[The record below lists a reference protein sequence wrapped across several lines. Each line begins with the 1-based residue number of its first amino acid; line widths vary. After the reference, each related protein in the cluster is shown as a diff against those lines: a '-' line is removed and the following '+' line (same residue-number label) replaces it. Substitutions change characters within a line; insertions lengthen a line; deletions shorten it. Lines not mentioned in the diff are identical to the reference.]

1 MSTIADLLIKIGAD
15 SSGLNSEL
23 KNAKGQIDKTFEPSP
38 IKGFTDALNGT
49 SASVEGF
56 ASKVAKAA
64 ALAGAGF
71 GFAQLISGAVEAGS
85 RIHDLTEAMGVSA
98 AEASMFSRTVAI
110 AGGDIQTASTAL
122 MKLDKTLTGG
132 GTAAEK
138 AQIML
143 QAVGVSLQDS
153 NGKLLPVNQQ
163 LEALAEGYQKAA
175 KAGYQQE
182 FIMNTLGAKG
192 MALAGTLREYAEAKE
207 QAAKISGIGL
217 DPDEMDRLSKELT
230 TLKMQASSI
239 GLATGAAL
247 APIVEAYLPYIMTG
261 LSNTAKFLAANKEQI
276 VDITRDVVALLAV
289 YKTLQALQAASRAV
303 GGLFGSAGSTAAE
316 EALTRVQEKAI
327 EKRIKMVQAAALAEE
342 KAYYQSL
349 STMQATEAEKTA
361 IYAKFVKQREIQAAE
376 EAAAIR
382 NAMTAAYAQVNAAA
396 TESAAVQSAAGAK
409 VAGQAAVTS
418 AAIATTGTAATGA
431 AVKTVGAATTSVTA
445 IGTIKSAVWGL
456 IGGWMGVAAAIAYAT
471 YKLFQYKQAQFN
483 KEYYQDVVQY
493 NGQDYKKFGD
503 TWKLREV
510 NDSENIALGEGTYKY
525 SEVSDSDL
533 AAVLDNLNEEKKAQS
548 SASAAPTTP
557 TTPPTDPN
565 LEQFKKQLE
574 DALAAANAAG
584 SSGGSSTKEA
594 STKVV
599 DATPKQ
605 TEVQV
610 PIGQLVAQEAANS
623 VGMSFNTHNLDETL
637 HEGLGGISEG
647 CAQFASYAAKLAGVS
662 GLNSADA
669 DDLKDAGVARGAYHS
684 GDFTGAKEGDLLFWG
699 YSGGS
704 IQHVGINDGEGGHYA
719 YNSNSS
725 GGGPGVVHANDNEG
739 YYSNDGYVPLGYLSM
754 DKFTGGQTTSAMMD
768 DAQKKQ
774 QEAIDRLNKAKD
786 DAVRLFSE
794 MSSAIGKESG
804 TAYESGMASVADDVQ
819 KKAQEIARLQKE
831 GVPDVT
837 IKALTKELAEY
848 QTTMSDKVEKQRK
861 ENLDKLVA
869 DTAKANAELKGDYK
883 SLADAEYQS
892 TLDALNKERDER
904 LKAVAKD
911 KNDKEAMAAVE
922 EWYTAQTEAAAQKRA
937 DAYRESFDRQVEYA
951 IKAHDMIQLQGVLS
965 SQDGKDSR
973 EWDGRTEAMERY
985 YDMWKAANV
994 SVDEQMTAV
1003 AEKAQTGLQDFFT
1016 NLFTGENSFT
1026 DSILDLFDSIMTEIL
1041 NQITEKWSAQIVTSL
1056 FGGFLNGNNGAQGNG
1071 LSIIGDASMAGLFNF
1086 SSIFGGGGGNGSGGN
1101 SAGISVGDMGVGA
1114 LSTGLSALSTGLN
1127 TATTAVTAMGGATGT
1142 AGNLLGAYNVVQGVL
1157 NMTTK
1162 PAESATTVT
1171 TTAAMQA
1178 LSAAAMSASIALKT
1192 MSVGGS
1198 GFFFFASG
1206 GYISGP
1212 GTSTS
1217 DSIPAMLSNG
1227 EYVINADAVSR
1238 VGAPLLDAINQGR
1251 SIRHFAGGGLVSGS
1265 GGSGIILKAGGTV
1278 QLNVSALD
1286 ASSFVDFLRNGGGDT
1301 IKQLLLDND
1310 RDYTG
1315 STGVW

>member
-15 SSGLNSEL
+15 SSGLNTEL

-38 IKGFTDALNGT
+38 IKGFTEALNGT

-85 RIHDLTEAMGVSA
+85 RIHDLTEAMGISA

-192 MALAGTLREYAEAKE
+192 MALAGTLREYAKAKE

-217 DPDEMDRLSKELT
+217 DPEEMDRLSKELT

-261 LSNTAKFLAANKEQI
+261 LSSTAKFLAANKEQI
-276 VDITRDVVALLAV
+276 VEITRDVVALLAV

-327 EKRIKMVQAAALAEE
+327 EKRIRMVQAAALAEE

-349 STMQATEAEKTA
+349 ATMQTTEAEKTA
-361 IYAKFVKQREIQAAE
+361 LYAKFVKQRELQAAE

-431 AVKTVGAATTSVTA
+431 AVKTVGAAATSVTA
-445 IGTIKSAVWGL
+445 IGTIKSAIWGL

-471 YKLFQYKQAQFN
+471 YKLFEYKKAQFN
-483 KEYYQDVVQY
+483 KEYYEDVVQY
-493 NGQDYKKFGD
+493 NGQDYKKINGQ
-503 TWKLREV
+503 WKLREV
-510 NDSENIALGEGTYKY
+510 NDAEAIAMREGTYKY
-525 SEVSDSDL
+525 SDVSDEDL
-533 AAVLDNLNEEKKAQS
+533 AGVLDQMNEQ
-548 SASAAPTTP
+548 
-557 TTPPTDPN
+557 
-565 LEQFKKQLE
+565 KKQEAEQAKTGAEKPATDKSIDDFKASMEEAMAKLQAVTDKE
-574 DALAAANAAG
+574 SSGAKASVPKAAA
-584 SSGGSSTKEA
+584 E
-594 STKVV
+594 
-599 DATPKQ
+599 PKPV
-605 TEVQV
+605 EVQV
-610 PIGQLVAQEAANS
+610 PIGQLAAQQATS
-623 VGMSFNTHNLDETL
+623 VE
-637 HEGLGGISEG
+637 EGLQWINPDLTSDMERS
-647 CAQFASYAAKLAGVS
+647 CASFVSSMYAAAGVT
-662 GLNSADA
+662 GLYTARVDNLESAFA
-669 DDLKDAGVARGAYHS
+669 ARGAWYDVGSGYVPQVGDFVSS
-684 GDFTGAKEGDLLFWG
+684 GDHAGMYIG
-699 YSGGS
+699 
-704 IQHVGINDGEGGHYA
+704 NDQVR
-719 YNSNSS
+719 SRDSS
-725 GGGPGVVHANDNEG
+725 GGVRTWSLSGWDKEFGITG
-739 YYSNDGYVPLGYLSM
+739 YGSIA
-754 DKFTGGQTTSAMMD
+754 KFTGNQTATESMLPD
-768 DAQKKQ
+768 QRKQ
-774 QEAIDRLNKAKD
+774 QEAIKRLQEAKD
-786 DAVRLFSE
+786 RALQLFTS
-794 MSSAIGKESG
+794 MRDAIGKETG
-804 TAYESGMASVADDVQ
+804 TTYESGMASVAEDVR
-819 KKAQEIARLQKE
+819 KKAQEIAQIQKD
-831 GVPDVT
+831 GVPADA
-837 IKALTKELAEY
+837 IKMLTDELATY
-848 QTTMSDKVEKQRK
+848 QTTMMDKVEKQRK

-869 DTAKANAELKGDYK
+869 DTAKANAEVRGDYK

-892 TLDALNKERDER
+892 TLDALDKERDER
-904 LKAVAKD
+904 LKAVAKNKD
-911 KNDKEAMAAVE
+911 DKEAMAAVE
-922 EWYTAQTEAAAQKRA
+922 DWYTAQTEAAAQKRA

-951 IKAHDMIQLQGVLS
+951 IKAHDMIQLQGILS
-965 SQDGKDSR
+965 SQEGKDSR
-973 EWDGRTEAMERY
+973 DWDGRTEAMQRY
-985 YDMWKAANV
+985 YDLWKAANV

-1026 DSILDLFDSIMTEIL
+1026 DSILDLFDSIMLEIV
-1041 NQITEKWSAQIVTSL
+1041 NQITDKWAAQIVTSL
-1056 FGGFLNGNNGAQGNG
+1056 FGGFLGGNNGAQGGG
-1071 LSIIGDASMAGLFNF
+1071 LSIIGDAAMGGLLNIG
-1086 SSIFGGGGGNGSGGN
+1086 SIFGGGGNGQE
-1101 SAGISVGDMGVGA
+1101 GIGIGDITTGVTA
-1114 LSTGLSALSTGLN
+1114 LGTGLKTANSALSIFGGTTGSASTLL
-1127 TATTAVTAMGGATGT
+1127 TGFN
-1142 AGNLLGAYNVVQGVL
+1142 AVQGVL
-1157 NMTTK
+1157 NATTK
-1162 PAESATTVT
+1162 PAESATTIYAT
-1171 TTAAMQA
+1171 MAMNT
-1178 LSAAAMSASIALKT
+1178 LSASAMIASAALQSMSAA
-1192 MSVGGS
+1192 GGI
-1198 GFFFFASG
+1198 GIFGLATG
-1206 GYISGP
+1206 GYIHGP

-1251 SIRHFAGGGLVSGS
+1251 SIRHFASGGLVSSS

-1315 STGVW
+1315 NTGVW

>member
-71 GFAQLISGAVEAGS
+71 GFTQLISGAVEAGS
-85 RIHDLTEAMGVSA
+85 RIHDLTEAMGISA
-98 AEASMFSRTVAI
+98 AEASMLSRTVAI

-138 AQIML
+138 VQIML

-192 MALAGTLREYAEAKE
+192 LALAGTLREYAEAKE
-207 QAAKISGIGL
+207 QANKISGIGL
-217 DPDEMDRLSKELT
+217 DPEEMDRLSKELT

-247 APIVEAYLPYIMTG
+247 APIVEAYLPYLMTG
-261 LSNTAKFLAANKEQI
+261 LSNTAKFLAANKEEI
-276 VDITRDVVALLAV
+276 VDITRNVVAFIAV

-316 EALTRVQEKAI
+316 EALTRAQEKAI
-327 EKRIKMVQAAALAEE
+327 QKRIRMVQAAAQAEE

-349 STMQATEAEKTA
+349 ATMQTTEAEKTA
-361 IYAKFVKQREIQAAE
+361 LYAKFVKQRELQAAE

-382 NAMTAAYAQVNAAA
+382 NAMTAVYAQVNAAA

-483 KEYYQDVVQY
+483 HEYYDDTVKY
-493 NGQDYKKFGD
+493 NGNTYKKVDGE
-503 TWKLREV
+503 WKLRGI
-510 NDSENIALGEGTYKY
+510 NDEEDEALGGGAYKY
-525 SEVSDSDL
+525 TDVTDEQTLQVLNDVEATRKAPKTRVNVSSGGGDGSGDSTAADL
-533 AAVLDNLNEEKKAQS
+533 TAKLQEALNKVNAATATGS
-548 SASAAPTTP
+548 SG
-557 TTPPTDPN
+557 
-565 LEQFKKQLE
+565 
-574 DALAAANAAG
+574 AG
-584 SSGGSSTKEA
+584 SSAAAAKAPE
-594 STKVV
+594 
-599 DATPKQ
+599 PKPV
-605 TEVQV
+605 EVQV
-610 PIGQLVAQEAANS
+610 PIGQIAAQNAINAYNQAPGSQWLNPELTSDMNRSCASFVGTMYAATGALQSFYTASGDNIEAQLEAKGAWHNPGDGYIPEAGDYIS
-623 VGMSFNTHNLDETL
+623 GPDHVGMYVGN
-637 HEGLGGISEG
+637 GQVISR
-647 CAQFASYAAKLAGVS
+647 
-662 GLNSADA
+662 D
-669 DDLKDAGVARGAYHS
+669 
-684 GDFTGAKEGDLLFWG
+684 
-699 YSGGS
+699 
-704 IQHVGINDGEGGHYA
+704 
-719 YNSNSS
+719 SS
-725 GGGPGVVHANDNEG
+725 GGLQQRDLESWKNLFGFIGFGSIRE
-739 YYSNDGYVPLGYLSM
+739 
-754 DKFTGGQTTSAMMD
+754 FTGGQTATQSMLPD
-768 DAQKKQ
+768 QQKQ
-774 QEAIDRLNKAKD
+774 QEAIDRLNNAKTKAMELFTSMKD
-786 DAVRLFSE
+786 
-794 MSSAIGKESG
+794 AIGKETG
-804 TAYESGMASVADDVQ
+804 TAYESGMTSVAEDVR
-819 KKAQEIARLQKE
+819 KKAQEIAQIQKD
-831 GVPDVT
+831 GVPADA
-837 IKALTKELAEY
+837 IKMLTDELATY
-848 QTTMSDKVEKQRK
+848 QTTMMDKVEKQRK

-869 DTAKANAELKGDYK
+869 DTAKANAEVKGDYK

-892 TLDALNKERDER
+892 TLDALDKERDER
-904 LKAVAKD
+904 LKAVAKNKD
-911 KNDKEAMAAVE
+911 DKETMAAVE
-922 EWYTAQTEAAAQKRA
+922 EWYTSQTAAAAQKRA
-937 DAYRESFDRQVEYA
+937 DAYRESFDKQVEYA
-951 IKAHDMIQLQGVLS
+951 IKAHDMIQLQGVLN

-973 EWDGRTEAMERY
+973 DWDGRTEAMERY

-1026 DSILDLFDSIMTEIL
+1026 DSILDLFDSIMMEIL

-1056 FGGFLNGNNGAQGNG
+1056 FGGFLDNNNGAQGNG
-1071 LSIIGDASMAGLFNF
+1071 LSIIGDASMAELFNF
-1086 SSIFGGGGGNGSGGN
+1086 SSIFGGGGGGNGSGGN
-1101 SAGISVGDMGVGA
+1101 AAGISVGDMGVGA

-1127 TATTAVTAMGGATGT
+1127 SATTAVNAMGGATGT
-1142 AGNLLGAYNVVQGVL
+1142 AGNLVGAYNVVQGVL

-1162 PAESATTVT
+1162 PAESATTVA
-1171 TTAAMQA
+1171 TTAAMTA
-1178 LSAAAMSASIALKT
+1178 LSAAALSASLALQT
-1192 MSVGGS
+1192 MSMGGI
-1198 GFFFFASG
+1198 GIFGFASG

-1315 STGVW
+1315 NTGVW

>member
-15 SSGLNSEL
+15 SSGLNTEL

-38 IKGFTDALNGT
+38 IKGFTDAINGT

-71 GFAQLISGAVEAGS
+71 GFAQLISGAVEAGA
-85 RIHDLTEAMGVSA
+85 RIHDLTEAMGISA

-217 DPDEMDRLSKELT
+217 DPEEMDRLSKELT

-261 LSNTAKFLAANKEQI
+261 LSSTAKFLAANKEQI

-303 GGLFGSAGSTAAE
+303 GGLFGAAGSTAAE

-327 EKRIKMVQAAALAEE
+327 EKRIRMVQAAALAEE

-349 STMQATEAEKTA
+349 ATMQATEAEKTA
-361 IYAKFVKQREIQAAE
+361 LYAKFVKQREIQAAE

-396 TESAAVQSAAGAK
+396 TESAAVQGAAGAK

-431 AVKTVGAATTSVTA
+431 AVKTVGAAATSVTA
-445 IGTIKSAVWGL
+445 IGTIKSAIWGL
-456 IGGWMGVAAAIAYAT
+456 IGGWMGVAAAIGYAT
-471 YKLFQYKQAQFN
+471 YKLFEYKKAQFN
-483 KEYYQDVVQY
+483 KEYYEDTVSY
-493 NGQDYKKFGD
+493 NGNTYKKIDGA
-503 TWKLREV
+503 WKLREV
-510 NDSENIALGEGTYKY
+510 NDEEAIAMREGTYKY
-525 SEVSDSDL
+525 SDVTDDQTLQVLNDVEATRKAPKTRVNVSSGE
-533 AAVLDNLNEEKKAQS
+533 NS
-548 SASAAPTTP
+548 SASA
-557 TTPPTDPN
+557 DE
-565 LEQFKKQLE
+565 LQKQLQE
-574 DALAAANAAG
+574 ALSKISAVSESG
-584 SSGGSSTKEA
+584 SKGSGGTTAKAAE
-594 STKVV
+594 
-599 DATPKQ
+599 PKPV
-605 TEVQV
+605 EVQV
-610 PIGQLVAQEAANS
+610 PIGQLAAQQATS
-623 VGMSFNTHNLDETL
+623 VE
-637 HEGLGGISEG
+637 EGLQWINPDLTSDMERS
-647 CAQFASYAAKLAGVS
+647 CASFVSTMYAAAGVTGLYTARVDDLESAFAS
-662 GLNSADA
+662 
-669 DDLKDAGVARGAYHS
+669 RGAWYDVGS
-684 GDFTGAKEGDLLFWG
+684 GYVPQVGDFVS
-699 YSGGS
+699 SGEHAGMY
-704 IQHVGINDGEGGHYA
+704 IGNDQVR
-719 YNSNSS
+719 SRDSS
-725 GGGPGVVHANDNEG
+725 GGVRTWSLSGWNNEFGITG
-739 YYSNDGYVPLGYLSM
+739 YGSIAQ
-754 DKFTGGQTTSAMMD
+754 FTGNQTATESMLPD
-768 DAQKKQ
+768 QRKQ
-774 QEAIDRLNKAKD
+774 QEALKRLQEAKD
-786 DAVRLFSE
+786 RALQLFVS
-794 MSSAIGKESG
+794 MRDAIGKETG
-804 TAYESGMASVADDVQ
+804 TTYESGMASVAEDVR
-819 KKAQEIARLQKE
+819 KKAQEIAQLQKD
-831 GVPDVT
+831 GVPAAA
-837 IKALTKELAEY
+837 IKSLTQELATY
-848 QTTMSDKVEKQRK
+848 QTTMMDKVEKQRK
-861 ENLDKLVA
+861 ENLDKLVT
-869 DTAKANAELKGDYK
+869 DTAKANAEVKGDYK

-904 LKAVAKD
+904 IKAVAKNKD
-911 KNDKEAMAAVE
+911 DKEAMAAVE

-951 IKAHDMIQLQGVLS
+951 IKAHDMIQLQGVLN
-965 SQDGKDSR
+965 SQEGKDSR

-985 YDMWKAANV
+985 YDIWKAANV

-1026 DSILDLFDSIMTEIL
+1026 DSILDLFDSIMLEIV
-1041 NQITEKWSAQIVTSL
+1041 NQITEKWAAQIVTSL
-1056 FGGFLNGNNGAQGNG
+1056 FGGFLGGNNGAQGGG
-1071 LSIIGDASMAGLFNF
+1071 LSIIGDAAMGGLLNIG
-1086 SSIFGGGGGNGSGGN
+1086 SIFGGGGNGAGGN
-1101 SAGISVGDMGVGA
+1101 SASIGVGDMGVGA
-1114 LSTGLSALSTGLN
+1114 VATGLN
-1127 TATTAVTAMGGATGT
+1127 SLSVGLNSATTAVTAMGGATGT
-1142 AGNLLGAYNVVQGVL
+1142 AGNLVGAYNVVQGVL

-1162 PAESATTVT
+1162 PAESATTVAA
-1171 TTAAMQA
+1171 TASITALGAAA
-1178 LSAAAMSASIALKT
+1178 LSASLALET
-1192 MSVGGS
+1192 MSVSGGI
-1198 GFFFFASG
+1198 GIFGFASG

-1251 SIRHFAGGGLVSGS
+1251 SIRHFASGGLVSGS
-1265 GGSGIILKAGGTV
+1265 GGGGIILKAGSPIN
-1278 QLNVSALD
+1278 LNVNALD
-1286 ASSFVDFLRNGGGDT
+1286 VSSFMDFLRNGGGNA

-1310 RDYTG
+1310 RDFTG

>member
-15 SSGLNSEL
+15 SSGLNNEL

-38 IKGFTDALNGT
+38 IKGFTEAINGT

-71 GFAQLISGAVEAGS
+71 GFTQLISGAVEAGS
-85 RIHDLTEAMGVSA
+85 RIHDLTEAMGISA

-138 AQIML
+138 AQIMF

-261 LSNTAKFLAANKEQI
+261 LSNTAKFLAASKEQI
-276 VDITRDVVALLAV
+276 VEITRDVVALIAV

-396 TESAAVQSAAGAK
+396 TESAAVQGAAGAK

-431 AVKTVGAATTSVTA
+431 AVKTVGAAATSVTA
-445 IGTIKSAVWGL
+445 IGTIKSAIWGL

-471 YKLFQYKQAQFN
+471 YKLFEYKKAQFN
-483 KEYYQDVVQY
+483 KEYYEDVVQY
-493 NGQDYKKFGD
+493 NGQDYKKIDGQ
-503 TWKLREV
+503 WKLREV
-510 NDSENIALGEGTYKY
+510 NDAEAIAMREGTYKY
-525 SEVSDSDL
+525 SDVSDEDL
-533 AAVLDNLNEEKKAQS
+533 AGVLDQMNEQ
-548 SASAAPTTP
+548 
-557 TTPPTDPN
+557 
-565 LEQFKKQLE
+565 KKQEAEQAKTGAEKPATDKSIDDFKASMEEAMAKLQAVTDKE
-574 DALAAANAAG
+574 
-584 SSGGSSTKEA
+584 SSGAKA
-594 STKVV
+594 SV
-599 DATPKQ
+599 PK
-605 TEVQV
+605 TAAEPKPVEVQV
-610 PIGQLVAQEAANS
+610 PIGQLAAQQATS
-623 VGMSFNTHNLDETL
+623 VE
-637 HEGLGGISEG
+637 EGLQWINPDLTSDMERS
-647 CAQFASYAAKLAGVS
+647 CASFVSTMYAAAGVTGLYTARVDNLESAFAS
-662 GLNSADA
+662 
-669 DDLKDAGVARGAYHS
+669 RGAWYS
-684 GDFTGAKEGDLLFWG
+684 AGSGYVPQVGDFVS
-699 YSGGS
+699 SGEHAGMY
-704 IQHVGINDGEGGHYA
+704 IGNDQVR
-719 YNSNSS
+719 SRDSS
-725 GGGPGVVHANDNEG
+725 GGVRTWSLSGWDKEFGITG
-739 YYSNDGYVPLGYLSM
+739 YGSIAQ
-754 DKFTGGQTTSAMMD
+754 FTGNQTATESMLPD
-768 DAQKKQ
+768 QRKQ
-774 QEAIDRLNKAKD
+774 QEALKRLQEAKD
-786 DAVRLFSE
+786 RALQIFTSMRD
-794 MSSAIGKESG
+794 AIGKETG
-804 TAYESGMASVADDVQ
+804 TTYESGMAGVAEDVR
-819 KKAQEIARLQKE
+819 KKAQEIAQIQKD
-831 GVPDVT
+831 GVPADA
-837 IKALTKELAEY
+837 IKMLTDELATY
-848 QTTMSDKVEKQRK
+848 QTTMMDKVEKQRK

-869 DTAKANAELKGDYK
+869 DTAKANAEVRGDYK

-892 TLDALNKERDER
+892 TLDALNKERDKR
-904 LKAVAKD
+904 LKNVAKNKD
-911 KNDKEAMAAVE
+911 DKEAMAAVE
-922 EWYTAQTEAAAQKRA
+922 DWYTAQTEAAAQKRA
-937 DAYRESFDRQVEYA
+937 DAYRESFDKQVEYA
-951 IKAHDMIQLQGVLS
+951 IKAHDMIQLQGVLN
-965 SQDGKDSR
+965 SQEGKDSR

-985 YDMWKAANV
+985 YNIWKAANV

-1026 DSILDLFDSIMTEIL
+1026 DSILDLFDSIMLEIV
-1041 NQITEKWSAQIVTSL
+1041 NQITEKWAAQIVTNL
-1056 FGGFLNGNNGAQGNG
+1056 FGGFLGGNNGSQGGG
-1071 LSIIGDASMAGLFNF
+1071 LSIIGDAAMGGLLNIG
-1086 SSIFGGGGGNGSGGN
+1086 SIFGGGGGNGSGGN

-1114 LSTGLSALSTGLN
+1114 VATGLSSLSVGLN
-1127 TATTAVTAMGGATGT
+1127 SATTAVTAMGGATGT
-1142 AGNLLGAYNVVQGVL
+1142 AGNLVGAYNVVQGVL

-1162 PAESATTVT
+1162 PAESATTVA
-1171 TTAAMQA
+1171 TTAAMTA
-1178 LSAAAMSASIALKT
+1178 LSAAALSASLALET
-1192 MSVGGS
+1192 MSVSGGI
-1198 GFFFFASG
+1198 GIFGFASG

-1251 SIRHFAGGGLVSGS
+1251 SIRHFASGGLVSGS
-1265 GGSGIILKAGGTV
+1265 GGGGIILKAGSPIN
-1278 QLNVSALD
+1278 LNVNALD
-1286 ASSFVDFLRNGGGDT
+1286 VSSFMDFLRNGGGNA

>member
-38 IKGFTDALNGT
+38 IKGFTDAINGT

-71 GFAQLISGAVEAGS
+71 GFTQLISGAVEAGS
-85 RIHDLTEAMGVSA
+85 RIHDLTETMGISA

-138 AQIML
+138 VQIML

-192 MALAGTLREYAEAKE
+192 LALAGTLREYAEAKE

-217 DPDEMDRLSKELT
+217 DPEEMDRLSKELT
-230 TLKMQASSI
+230 ALKMQASSI

-261 LSNTAKFLAANKEQI
+261 LSNTAKFLAANKDEI
-276 VDITRDVVALLAV
+276 VDITRNVVAFIAV

-327 EKRIKMVQAAALAEE
+327 QKRIRMVQAAALAEE

-361 IYAKFVKQREIQAAE
+361 LYAKFVKQRELQAAE

-396 TESAAVQSAAGAK
+396 TESAAVQSAAGAR

-418 AAIATTGTAATGA
+418 AAVATTGTAATGA
-431 AVKTVGAATTSVTA
+431 AVKTVGAAATSVSA

-456 IGGWMGVAAAIAYAT
+456 IGGWMGVAAAIGYAT
-471 YKLFQYKQAQFN
+471 YKLFEYKRAQFN

-548 SASAAPTTP
+548 SAPTTTP

-584 SSGGSSTKEA
+584 SSGNSTKAA

-599 DATPKQ
+599 DTTPKQ

-623 VGMSFNTHNLDETL
+623 VGMSFNTHDLDETL
-637 HEGLGGISEG
+637 HDGLGGISEG

-754 DKFTGGQTTSAMMD
+754 SEFTGGQTTSAMMD

-786 DAVRLFSE
+786 DAVKLFSE

-861 ENLDKLVA
+861 EDLDKLVA

-922 EWYTAQTEAAAQKRA
+922 EWYTAQTAAAAQKRA
-937 DAYRESFDRQVEYA
+937 DAYRESFDKQVEYA
-951 IKAHDMIQLQGVLS
+951 IKAHDMIQLQGVLN

-985 YDMWKAANV
+985 YDLWKAANV

-1026 DSILDLFDSIMTEIL
+1026 DSILDLFDSIMMEIL
-1041 NQITEKWSAQIVTSL
+1041 DQITQKWSAQIVTSL
-1056 FGGFLNGNNGAQGNG
+1056 FGGFLDKNNGSQGDG

-1114 LSTGLSALSTGLN
+1114 LATGFNALSTGLN
-1127 TATTAVTAMGGATGT
+1127 SATTAVTAMGGATGT
-1142 AGNLLGAYNVVQGVL
+1142 AGNLVGAYNVVQGVL

-1162 PAESATTVT
+1162 PAESATTVA
-1171 TTAAMQA
+1171 TTAAMTA
-1178 LSAAAMSASIALKT
+1178 LSAAALSASLALET
-1192 MSVGGS
+1192 MSVAGGI
-1198 GFFFFASG
+1198 GIFGFASG

-1227 EYVINADAVSR
+1227 EYVISADAVSR

-1251 SIRHFAGGGLVSGS
+1251 SIRHFASGGLVSGS

-1315 STGVW
+1315 NTGVW

>member
-15 SSGLNSEL
+15 SSGLNNEL

-38 IKGFTDALNGT
+38 IKGFTDAINGT

-56 ASKVAKAA
+56 AIKVAKAA

-71 GFAQLISGAVEAGS
+71 GFTQLISGAVEAGS
-85 RIHDLTEAMGVSA
+85 RIHDLTEAMGISA

-261 LSNTAKFLAANKEQI
+261 LSSTAKFLAANKEQI
-276 VDITRDVVALLAV
+276 VDITRDIVALLAV

-303 GGLFGSAGSTAAE
+303 GGLFGAAGSTAAE

-327 EKRIKMVQAAALAEE
+327 EKRIRMVQAAALAEE

-349 STMQATEAEKTA
+349 ATMQATEAEKTA
-361 IYAKFVKQREIQAAE
+361 LYAKFVKQREIQAAE

-396 TESAAVQSAAGAK
+396 TESAAVQGAAGAK

-431 AVKTVGAATTSVTA
+431 AVKTVGAAATSVTA
-445 IGTIKSAVWGL
+445 IGTIKSAIWGL

-471 YKLFQYKQAQFN
+471 YKLFECKKAQFN
-483 KEYYQDVVQY
+483 KEYYEDTVSY
-493 NGQDYKKFGD
+493 NGNTYKKIDGE
-503 TWKLREV
+503 WKLRGI
-510 NDSENIALGEGTYKY
+510 NDEEDIAMREGTYKY
-525 SEVSDSDL
+525 SDVTDDQTLQVLNDVEATRKAPKTRVNVSSGE
-533 AAVLDNLNEEKKAQS
+533 NS
-548 SASAAPTTP
+548 SASA
-557 TTPPTDPN
+557 DE
-565 LEQFKKQLE
+565 LQKQLQE
-574 DALAAANAAG
+574 ALSKISAVSESG
-584 SSGGSSTKEA
+584 SKGSGGTTAKAAE
-594 STKVV
+594 
-599 DATPKQ
+599 PKPV
-605 TEVQV
+605 EVQV
-610 PIGQLVAQEAANS
+610 PIGQLAAQQATS
-623 VGMSFNTHNLDETL
+623 VE
-637 HEGLGGISEG
+637 EGLQWINPDLTSDMERS
-647 CAQFASYAAKLAGVS
+647 CASFVSTMYAAAGVTGLYTARVDDLESAFAS
-662 GLNSADA
+662 
-669 DDLKDAGVARGAYHS
+669 RGAWYS
-684 GDFTGAKEGDLLFWG
+684 AGSGYVPQVGDFVS
-699 YSGGS
+699 SGEHAGMY
-704 IQHVGINDGEGGHYA
+704 IGNDQVR
-719 YNSNSS
+719 SRDSS
-725 GGGPGVVHANDNEG
+725 GGVRTWSLSGWDKEFGITG
-739 YYSNDGYVPLGYLSM
+739 YGSIAQ
-754 DKFTGGQTTSAMMD
+754 FTGNQTATESMLPD
-768 DAQKKQ
+768 QRKQ
-774 QEAIDRLNKAKD
+774 QEALKRLQEAKD
-786 DAVRLFSE
+786 RALQLFVS
-794 MSSAIGKESG
+794 MRDAIGKETG
-804 TAYESGMASVADDVQ
+804 TTYESGMASVAEDVR
-819 KKAQEIARLQKE
+819 KKAQEIAQLQKD
-831 GVPDVT
+831 GVPAAA
-837 IKALTKELAEY
+837 IKALTQELATY
-848 QTTMSDKVEKQRK
+848 QTTMMDKVEKQRK
-861 ENLDKLVA
+861 ENLDKLVT
-869 DTAKANAELKGDYK
+869 DTAKANAEVKGDYK

-904 LKAVAKD
+904 LKAVAKN

-922 EWYTAQTEAAAQKRA
+922 DWYTAQTAAAAQKRA
-937 DAYRESFDRQVEYA
+937 DAYRESFDKQVEYA
-951 IKAHDMIQLQGVLS
+951 IKAHDMIQLQGVLN

-985 YDMWKAANV
+985 YDIWKAANV

-1026 DSILDLFDSIMTEIL
+1026 DSILDLFDSIMLEIV
-1041 NQITEKWSAQIVTSL
+1041 NQITEKWAAQIVTSL
-1056 FGGFLNGNNGAQGNG
+1056 FGGFLGGNNGQGG
-1071 LSIIGDASMAGLFNF
+1071 DLSILGDAAMGGLLNIG
-1086 SSIFGGGGGNGSGGN
+1086 SIFGGGGSGSGGN
-1101 SAGISVGDMGVGA
+1101 SAGIGVGDMGVGA
-1114 LSTGLSALSTGLN
+1114 VATGLSALSTGLN

-1162 PAESATTVT
+1162 PAESATTVAA
-1171 TTAAMQA
+1171 TASITALGAAA
-1178 LSAAAMSASIALKT
+1178 LSASLALET
-1192 MSVGGS
+1192 MSVSGGI
-1198 GFFFFASG
+1198 GIFGFASG

-1251 SIRHFAGGGLVSGS
+1251 SIRHFASGGLVSGS
-1265 GGSGIILKAGGTV
+1265 GGGGIILKAGSPIN
-1278 QLNVSALD
+1278 LNVSALD
-1286 ASSFVDFLRNGGGDT
+1286 VSSFMDFLRNGGGNA

-1310 RDYTG
+1310 RDFTE

>member
-38 IKGFTDALNGT
+38 IKGFTDAINGT

-85 RIHDLTEAMGVSA
+85 RIHDLTEAMGISA

-207 QAAKISGIGL
+207 QAEKISGIGL
-217 DPDEMDRLSKELT
+217 DPEEMDRLSKELT

-261 LSNTAKFLAANKEQI
+261 LSNTAKFLAANKDEI
-276 VDITRDVVALLAV
+276 VDITRNVVAFIAV

-327 EKRIKMVQAAALAEE
+327 ERRIKMVQAAALAEE

-349 STMQATEAEKTA
+349 ATMQTTEAEKTA
-361 IYAKFVKQREIQAAE
+361 LYAKFVKQRELQAAE

-382 NAMTAAYAQVNAAA
+382 NAMTATYAQVNAAA

-483 KEYYQDVVQY
+483 HEYYDDTVKY
-493 NGQDYKKFGD
+493 NGNTYKKVDGE
-503 TWKLREV
+503 WKLRGI
-510 NDSENIALGEGTYKY
+510 NDEEDEALGGGAYKY
-525 SEVSDSDL
+525 TDVTDEQTL
-533 AAVLDNLNEEKKAQS
+533 QVLNDVEATRKA
-548 SASAAPTTP
+548 PKTRV
-557 TTPPTDPN
+557 N
-565 LEQFKKQLE
+565 V
-574 DALAAANAAG
+574 
-584 SSGGSSTKEA
+584 SSGGGDGSGDSTAADLTAKLQEALNKVNAATATGSNGAGSGSSAAAKAPE
-594 STKVV
+594 
-599 DATPKQ
+599 PKPV
-605 TEVQV
+605 EVQV
-610 PIGQLVAQEAANS
+610 PIGQIAAQNAINAYNEAPGSQWLNPELTSDMNKSCASFVGTMYAATGALQSFYTASGDNIEAQLEAKGAWHNPGDGYIPEAGDYIS
-623 VGMSFNTHNLDETL
+623 GPDHVGMYVGNGQVISRDSRG
-637 HEGLGGISEG
+637 GL
-647 CAQFASYAAKLAGVS
+647 QQRDLASWK
-662 GLNSADA
+662 
-669 DDLKDAGVARGAYHS
+669 DLFGFIG
-684 GDFTGAKEGDLLFWG
+684 F
-699 YSGGS
+699 GS
-704 IQHVGINDGEGGHYA
+704 IRE
-719 YNSNSS
+719 
-725 GGGPGVVHANDNEG
+725 
-739 YYSNDGYVPLGYLSM
+739 
-754 DKFTGGQTTSAMMD
+754 FTGGQTATQSMLP
-768 DAQKKQ
+768 DAQKQ
-774 QEAIDRLNKAKD
+774 QEAIDRLNNAKTKAMELFTSMKD
-786 DAVRLFSE
+786 
-794 MSSAIGKESG
+794 AIGKENG
-804 TAYESGMASVADDVQ
+804 TAYESGMTSVAEDVR
-819 KKAQEIARLQKE
+819 KKAQEIAQIQKG
-831 GVPDVT
+831 GVPADA
-837 IKALTKELAEY
+837 IKMLTDELATY
-848 QTTMSDKVEKQRK
+848 QTTMMDKVEKQRK

-869 DTAKANAELKGDYK
+869 DTAKANAEVKGDYK

-892 TLDALNKERDER
+892 TLDALDKERDER
-904 LKAVAKD
+904 LKSVAKN
-911 KNDKEAMAAVE
+911 KSDKEAMAAVE
-922 EWYTAQTEAAAQKRA
+922 EWYTAQTAAAAQKRA
-937 DAYRESFDRQVEYA
+937 DAYRESFDKQVEYA

-1016 NLFTGENSFT
+1016 NLFTGETSFT
-1026 DSILDLFDSIMTEIL
+1026 DSILDLFDSIMMEIL

-1056 FGGFLNGNNGAQGNG
+1056 FGGFLNGNNGAQGDS

-1086 SSIFGGGGGNGSGGN
+1086 SSIFGGGGNGSGGN

-1142 AGNLLGAYNVVQGVL
+1142 AGNLVGAYNVVQGVL

-1162 PAESATTVT
+1162 PAESASTVT
-1171 TTAAMQA
+1171 TTAAMNA
-1178 LSAAAMSASIALKT
+1178 LSAAALSASLALKT

-1251 SIRHFAGGGLVSGS
+1251 SIRHFASGGLVSGS
-1265 GGSGIILKAGGTV
+1265 GGSGIILKAGGTL

>member
-15 SSGLNSEL
+15 SSGLNTEL

-38 IKGFTDALNGT
+38 IKGFAEALNGT

-71 GFAQLISGAVEAGS
+71 GFAQLIRGAVEAGS
-85 RIHDLTEAMGVSA
+85 RIHDLTEAMGISA

-153 NGKLLPVNQQ
+153 TGKLLPVNQQ

-182 FIMNTLGAKG
+182 FIMNTLGAKSL
-192 MALAGTLREYAEAKE
+192 ALAGTLREYAEAKE
-207 QAAKISGIGL
+207 QANKISGIGL
-217 DPDEMDRLSKELT
+217 DPEEMDRLSKELT

-247 APIVEAYLPYIMTG
+247 APIVEAYLPYLMTG
-261 LSNTAKFLAANKEQI
+261 LSNTAKFLAANKEEI
-276 VDITRDVVALLAV
+276 VDITRNVVAFIAV

-349 STMQATEAEKTA
+349 ATMQTTEAEKTA
-361 IYAKFVKQREIQAAE
+361 LYAKFVKQRELQAAE

-445 IGTIKSAVWGL
+445 IGTIKSAIWGL

-483 KEYYQDVVQY
+483 HEYYDDTVKY
-493 NGQDYKKFGD
+493 NGNTYKKVDGE
-503 TWKLREV
+503 WKLRGI
-510 NDSENIALGEGTYKY
+510 NDEEDEALGGGAYKY
-525 SEVSDSDL
+525 TDVTDEQTLQVLNDVEATRKAPKTRVNVSSGGGSDSTAEDL
-533 AAVLDNLNEEKKAQS
+533 TAKLQEALNKVNAATATGS
-548 SASAAPTTP
+548 SG
-557 TTPPTDPN
+557 
-565 LEQFKKQLE
+565 
-574 DALAAANAAG
+574 AG
-584 SSGGSSTKEA
+584 SSAAAAKAPE
-594 STKVV
+594 
-599 DATPKQ
+599 PKPV
-605 TEVQV
+605 EVQV
-610 PIGQLVAQEAANS
+610 PIGQIAAQNAINAYNEAPGSQWLNPELTTDMNLSCAAFVGTMYAATGALKSFYTASGDNIEDQLEAKGAWHNPGDGYIPEAGDYIS
-623 VGMSFNTHNLDETL
+623 GPKHVGMYVGNGQVISRDSNG
-637 HEGLGGISEG
+637 GL
-647 CAQFASYAAKLAGVS
+647 QQRDLASW
-662 GLNSADA
+662 
-669 DDLKDAGVARGAYHS
+669 KDTFGFIG
-684 GDFTGAKEGDLLFWG
+684 F
-699 YSGGS
+699 GS
-704 IQHVGINDGEGGHYA
+704 IRE
-719 YNSNSS
+719 
-725 GGGPGVVHANDNEG
+725 
-739 YYSNDGYVPLGYLSM
+739 
-754 DKFTGGQTTSAMMD
+754 FTGGQTMSQSMLP
-768 DAQKKQ
+768 DAQKQ
-774 QEAIDRLNKAKD
+774 QEAIDRLNNAKAK
-786 DAVRLFSE
+786 AMELFTS
-794 MSSAIGKESG
+794 MKDAIGKETG
-804 TAYESGMASVADDVQ
+804 TAYESGMTSVAEDVR
-819 KKAQEIARLQKE
+819 KKAQEIAQIQKD
-831 GVPDVT
+831 GVPADA
-837 IKALTKELAEY
+837 IKMLTDELATY
-848 QTTMSDKVEKQRK
+848 QTTMMDKVEKQRK

-869 DTAKANAELKGDYK
+869 DTAKANAEVKGDYK

-904 LKAVAKD
+904 LKSVAKNKD
-911 KNDKEAMAAVE
+911 DKEAMAAVE
-922 EWYTAQTEAAAQKRA
+922 EWYTAQTAAAAQKRA
-937 DAYRESFDRQVEYA
+937 DAYRESFDKQVEYA

-985 YDMWKAANV
+985 YDLWKAANV

-1003 AEKAQTGLQDFFT
+1003 AEKAQTGLQDFFS

-1026 DSILDLFDSIMTEIL
+1026 DSILDLFDSIMLEIV
-1041 NQITEKWSAQIVTSL
+1041 NQITEKWAAQIVTSL
-1056 FGGFLNGNNGAQGNG
+1056 FGGFLGGNNGTQGGG
-1071 LSIIGDASMAGLFNF
+1071 LSIIGDAAMGGLLNIG
-1086 SSIFGGGGGNGSGGN
+1086 SIFGGGGNGSGGN
-1101 SAGISVGDMGVGA
+1101 SAGIGVGDMGVGA
-1114 LSTGLSALSTGLN
+1114 VATGLN
-1127 TATTAVTAMGGATGT
+1127 SLSVGLNSATTAVTAMGGATGT
-1142 AGNLLGAYNVVQGVL
+1142 AGNLVGAYNVVQGVL

-1162 PAESATTVT
+1162 PAESATTVAA
-1171 TTAAMQA
+1171 TASITA
-1178 LSAAAMSASIALKT
+1178 LSAAALSASLALET
-1192 MSVGGS
+1192 MSVSGGI
-1198 GFFFFASG
+1198 GIFGFASG

-1251 SIRHFAGGGLVSGS
+1251 SIRHFASGGLVSGS
-1265 GGSGIILKAGGTV
+1265 GGGGIILKAGSPIN
-1278 QLNVSALD
+1278 LNVSALD
-1286 ASSFVDFLRNGGGDT
+1286 ASSFMDFLRNGGGNA

>member
-15 SSGLNSEL
+15 SSGLNTEL

-38 IKGFTDALNGT
+38 IKGFTEALNGT

-85 RIHDLTEAMGVSA
+85 RIHDLTEAMGISA

-217 DPDEMDRLSKELT
+217 DPEEMDKLSKELT

-261 LSNTAKFLAANKEQI
+261 LSSTAKFLAANKEQI
-276 VDITRDVVALLAV
+276 VDITRDVVALIAV

-303 GGLFGSAGSTAAE
+303 GGLFGSAGSAAAE

-327 EKRIKMVQAAALAEE
+327 QKRIRMVQAAALAEE

-361 IYAKFVKQREIQAAE
+361 IYAKFVKQRELQAAE

-431 AVKTVGAATTSVTA
+431 AVKTVGAATTVLTA
-445 IGTIKSAVWGL
+445 IGTIKSAIWGL
-456 IGGWMGVAAAIAYAT
+456 IGGWMGVAAAIAYAI
-471 YKLFQYKQAQFN
+471 YKLFEYKRAQFN
-483 KEYYQDVVQY
+483 QEYYDDTVKY
-493 NGQDYKKFGD
+493 NGNTYKKVDGE
-503 TWKLREV
+503 WKLRGI
-510 NDSENIALGEGTYKY
+510 NDEEDLGGGAYKY
-525 SEVSDSDL
+525 TDVSDEDL
-533 AAVLDNLNEEKKAQS
+533 AGVLDQMNEQ
-548 SASAAPTTP
+548 
-557 TTPPTDPN
+557 
-565 LEQFKKQLE
+565 KKQEAEQAKTGAEKPATDKSIDDFKASMEEAMAKLQAVTDKE
-574 DALAAANAAG
+574 
-584 SSGGSSTKEA
+584 SSGAKA
-594 STKVV
+594 SV
-599 DATPKQ
+599 PK
-605 TEVQV
+605 TAAEPKPVEVQV
-610 PIGQLVAQEAANS
+610 PIGQLAAQQATS
-623 VGMSFNTHNLDETL
+623 VE
-637 HEGLGGISEG
+637 EGLQWINPDLTSDMERS
-647 CAQFASYAAKLAGVS
+647 CASFVSTMYAAAGVTGLYTARVDNLESAFAS
-662 GLNSADA
+662 
-669 DDLKDAGVARGAYHS
+669 RGAWYS
-684 GDFTGAKEGDLLFWG
+684 AGSGYVPQVGDFVS
-699 YSGGS
+699 SGEHAGMY
-704 IQHVGINDGEGGHYA
+704 IGNDQVR
-719 YNSNSS
+719 SRDSS
-725 GGGPGVVHANDNEG
+725 GGVRTWSLSGWNNEFGITG
-739 YYSNDGYVPLGYLSM
+739 YGSIAQ
-754 DKFTGGQTTSAMMD
+754 FTGNQTATESMLPD
-768 DAQKKQ
+768 QRKQ
-774 QEAIDRLNKAKD
+774 QEALKRLQEAKD
-786 DAVRLFSE
+786 RALQLFVS
-794 MSSAIGKESG
+794 MRDAIGKETG
-804 TAYESGMASVADDVQ
+804 TTYESGMASVAEDVR
-819 KKAQEIARLQKE
+819 KKAQEIAQLQKD
-831 GVPDVT
+831 GVPAAA
-837 IKALTKELAEY
+837 IKALTQELATY
-848 QTTMSDKVEKQRK
+848 QTTMMDKAEKQRK
-861 ENLDKLVA
+861 ENLDKLVT
-869 DTAKANAELKGDYK
+869 DTAKANAEVKGDYK

-904 LKAVAKD
+904 LKAVAKN

-922 EWYTAQTEAAAQKRA
+922 EWYTAQTAAAAQKRA
-937 DAYRESFDRQVEYA
+937 DAYRESFDKQVEYA

-965 SQDGKDSR
+965 SQEGKDSR

-1026 DSILDLFDSIMTEIL
+1026 DSILDLFDSIMLEIV
-1041 NQITEKWSAQIVTSL
+1041 NQITEKWAAQIVTSL
-1056 FGGFLNGNNGAQGNG
+1056 FGGFLGGNNGAQGGG
-1071 LSIIGDASMAGLFNF
+1071 LSIIGDAAMGGLLNIG
-1086 SSIFGGGGGNGSGGN
+1086 SIFGSGGNGSGGN

-1127 TATTAVTAMGGATGT
+1127 SATTAVTAMGGATGT
-1142 AGNLLGAYNVVQGVL
+1142 AGNLVGAYNVVQGVL

-1162 PAESATTVT
+1162 PAESATTVA
-1171 TTAAMQA
+1171 TTASITA
-1178 LSAAAMSASIALKT
+1178 LSAAALSASLALET
-1192 MSVGGS
+1192 MSVSGGI
-1198 GFFFFASG
+1198 GIFGFASG

-1227 EYVINADAVSR
+1227 EYIINADAVSR

-1251 SIRHFAGGGLVSGS
+1251 SIRHFASGGLVSGS
-1265 GGSGIILKAGGTV
+1265 GGGGIILKAGSPIN
-1278 QLNVSALD
+1278 LNINALD
-1286 ASSFVDFLRNGGGDT
+1286 VSSFMDFLRNGGGNA

>member
-71 GFAQLISGAVEAGS
+71 GFTQLISGAVEAGS
-85 RIHDLTEAMGVSA
+85 RIHDLTEAMGISA
-98 AEASMFSRTVAI
+98 AEASMLSRTVAI

-138 AQIML
+138 VQIML

-192 MALAGTLREYAEAKE
+192 LALAGTLREYAEAKE
-207 QAAKISGIGL
+207 QANKISGIGL
-217 DPDEMDRLSKELT
+217 DPEEMDRLSKELT
-230 TLKMQASSI
+230 ILKMQASSI

-247 APIVEAYLPYIMTG
+247 APIVEAYLPYLMTG
-261 LSNTAKFLAANKEQI
+261 LSNTAKFLAANKEEI
-276 VDITRDVVALLAV
+276 VDITRNVVAFIAV

-327 EKRIKMVQAAALAEE
+327 QKRIRMVQAAAQAEE

-349 STMQATEAEKTA
+349 ATMQTTEAEKTA
-361 IYAKFVKQREIQAAE
+361 LYAKFVKQRELQAAE

-382 NAMTAAYAQVNAAA
+382 NAMTAVYAQVNAAA

-483 KEYYQDVVQY
+483 HEYYDDTVKY
-493 NGQDYKKFGD
+493 NGNTYKKVDGE
-503 TWKLREV
+503 WKLRGI
-510 NDSENIALGEGTYKY
+510 NDEEDEALGGGAYKY
-525 SEVSDSDL
+525 TDVTDEQTLQVLNDVEATRKAPKTRVNVSSGGGDGSGDSTAADL
-533 AAVLDNLNEEKKAQS
+533 TAKLQEALNKVNAATATGS
-548 SASAAPTTP
+548 SG
-557 TTPPTDPN
+557 
-565 LEQFKKQLE
+565 
-574 DALAAANAAG
+574 AG
-584 SSGGSSTKEA
+584 SSAAAAKAPE
-594 STKVV
+594 
-599 DATPKQ
+599 PKPV
-605 TEVQV
+605 EVQV
-610 PIGQLVAQEAANS
+610 PIGQIAAQNAINAYNQAPGSQWLNPELTSDMNRSCASFVGTMYAATGALQSFYTASGDNIEAQLEAKGAWHNPGDGYIPEAGDYIS
-623 VGMSFNTHNLDETL
+623 GPDHVGMYVGN
-637 HEGLGGISEG
+637 GQVISR
-647 CAQFASYAAKLAGVS
+647 
-662 GLNSADA
+662 D
-669 DDLKDAGVARGAYHS
+669 
-684 GDFTGAKEGDLLFWG
+684 
-699 YSGGS
+699 
-704 IQHVGINDGEGGHYA
+704 
-719 YNSNSS
+719 SS
-725 GGGPGVVHANDNEG
+725 GGLQQRDLEFWKNLFGFIGFGSIRE
-739 YYSNDGYVPLGYLSM
+739 
-754 DKFTGGQTTSAMMD
+754 FTGGQTATQSMLPD
-768 DAQKKQ
+768 QQKQ
-774 QEAIDRLNKAKD
+774 QEAIDRLNNAKTKAMELFTSMKD
-786 DAVRLFSE
+786 
-794 MSSAIGKESG
+794 AIGKETG
-804 TAYESGMASVADDVQ
+804 TAYESGMTSVAEDVR
-819 KKAQEIARLQKE
+819 KKAQEIAQIQKD
-831 GVPDVT
+831 GVPADA
-837 IKALTKELAEY
+837 IKMLTDELATY
-848 QTTMSDKVEKQRK
+848 QTTMMDKVEKQRK

-869 DTAKANAELKGDYK
+869 DTAKANAEVKGDYK

-892 TLDALNKERDER
+892 TLDALDKERDER
-904 LKAVAKD
+904 LKAVAKNKD
-911 KNDKEAMAAVE
+911 DKEAMAAVE
-922 EWYTAQTEAAAQKRA
+922 EWYTSQTAAAAQKRA
-937 DAYRESFDRQVEYA
+937 DAYRESFDKQVEYA

-973 EWDGRTEAMERY
+973 DWDGRTEAMERY

-1026 DSILDLFDSIMTEIL
+1026 DSILDLFDSIMMEIL
-1041 NQITEKWSAQIVTSL
+1041 DQITEKWSAQIVTSL
-1056 FGGFLNGNNGAQGNG
+1056 FGGFLNGNNGAQGDG

-1086 SSIFGGGGGNGSGGN
+1086 SSIFGGGGGGNGSGGN
-1101 SAGISVGDMGVGA
+1101 AAGISVGDMGVGA

-1127 TATTAVTAMGGATGT
+1127 TATTAVNAMGGATGT
-1142 AGNLLGAYNVVQGVL
+1142 AGNLVGAYNVVQGVL

-1171 TTAAMQA
+1171 TTAALTA
-1178 LSAAAMSASIALKT
+1178 LSTAAMNAAMALQT
-1192 MSVGGS
+1192 MSMGGI
-1198 GFFFFASG
+1198 GIFGFASG

-1251 SIRHFAGGGLVSGS
+1251 SIRHFASGGLVSGS

-1315 STGVW
+1315 NTGVW

>member
-15 SSGLNSEL
+15 SSGLNTEL

-38 IKGFTDALNGT
+38 IKGFTEAINGT

-71 GFAQLISGAVEAGS
+71 GFAQLISGAVEAGA

-396 TESAAVQSAAGAK
+396 TESAAVQGAAGAK

-431 AVKTVGAATTSVTA
+431 AVKTVGAAATSVTA
-445 IGTIKSAVWGL
+445 IGTIKSAIWGL
-456 IGGWMGVAAAIAYAT
+456 IGGWMGVAAAIGYAT
-471 YKLFQYKQAQFN
+471 YKLFEYKKAQFN
-483 KEYYQDVVQY
+483 KEYYEDVVQY
-493 NGQDYKKFGD
+493 NGQDYKKIDGQ
-503 TWKLREV
+503 WKLREV
-510 NDSENIALGEGTYKY
+510 NDAEAIAMREGTYKY
-525 SEVSDSDL
+525 SDVSDEDL
-533 AAVLDNLNEEKKAQS
+533 AGVLDQMNDQ
-548 SASAAPTTP
+548 
-557 TTPPTDPN
+557 
-565 LEQFKKQLE
+565 KKQEAEQAKTGAEKPATDKSIDDFKASMEEAMAKLQAVTDKE
-574 DALAAANAAG
+574 SSGAKASVPKAAA
-584 SSGGSSTKEA
+584 E
-594 STKVV
+594 
-599 DATPKQ
+599 PKPV
-605 TEVQV
+605 EVQV
-610 PIGQLVAQEAANS
+610 PIGQLAAQQATS
-623 VGMSFNTHNLDETL
+623 VE
-637 HEGLGGISEG
+637 EGLQWINPDLTSDMERS
-647 CAQFASYAAKLAGVS
+647 CASFVSTMYAAAGVTGLYTAQVDDLESAFAS
-662 GLNSADA
+662 
-669 DDLKDAGVARGAYHS
+669 RGAWYDVGS
-684 GDFTGAKEGDLLFWG
+684 GYVPQVGDFVS
-699 YSGGS
+699 SGEHAGMY
-704 IQHVGINDGEGGHYA
+704 IGNDQVR
-719 YNSNSS
+719 SRDSS
-725 GGGPGVVHANDNEG
+725 GGVRTWSLSGWNNEFGITG
-739 YYSNDGYVPLGYLSM
+739 YGSIAQ
-754 DKFTGGQTTSAMMD
+754 FTGNQTATESMLPD
-768 DAQKKQ
+768 QRKQ
-774 QEAIDRLNKAKD
+774 QEALKRLQEAKD
-786 DAVRLFSE
+786 RALQLFVS
-794 MSSAIGKESG
+794 MRDAIGKETG
-804 TAYESGMASVADDVQ
+804 TTYESGMASVAEDVR
-819 KKAQEIARLQKE
+819 KKAQEIAQLQKD
-831 GVPDVT
+831 GVPAAA
-837 IKALTKELAEY
+837 IKSLTQELATY
-848 QTTMSDKVEKQRK
+848 QTTMMDKVEKQRK
-861 ENLDKLVA
+861 ENLDKLVT
-869 DTAKANAELKGDYK
+869 DTAKANAEVKGDYK

-904 LKAVAKD
+904 IKAVAKNKD
-911 KNDKEAMAAVE
+911 DKEAMAAVE

-951 IKAHDMIQLQGVLS
+951 IKAHDMIQLQGVLN
-965 SQDGKDSR
+965 SQEGKDSR
-973 EWDGRTEAMERY
+973 EWDGRTETMERY
-985 YDMWKAANV
+985 YDIWKAANV

-1026 DSILDLFDSIMTEIL
+1026 DSILDLFDSIMLEIV
-1041 NQITEKWSAQIVTSL
+1041 NQITEKWAAQIVTSL
-1056 FGGFLNGNNGAQGNG
+1056 FGGFLGGNNGAQGGG
-1071 LSIIGDASMAGLFNF
+1071 LSIIGDAAMGGLLNIG
-1086 SSIFGGGGGNGSGGN
+1086 SIFGGGGGNGQE
-1101 SAGISVGDMGVGA
+1101 GIGIGDITTGVTA
-1114 LSTGLSALSTGLN
+1114 LGTGLKTANSALSIFGGTTGSASTLL
-1127 TATTAVTAMGGATGT
+1127 TGFN
-1142 AGNLLGAYNVVQGVL
+1142 AVQGVL
-1157 NMTTK
+1157 NATTK
-1162 PAESATTVT
+1162 PAESATTISAT
-1171 TTAAMQA
+1171 MAMNT
-1178 LSAAAMSASIALKT
+1178 LSASAMTASAALQSMSAA
-1192 MSVGGS
+1192 GGI
-1198 GFFFFASG
+1198 GIFGLATG
-1206 GYISGP
+1206 GYIHGP

-1251 SIRHFAGGGLVSGS
+1251 SIRHFASGGLVSGS
-1265 GGSGIILKAGGTV
+1265 GGGGIILKAGSPIN
-1278 QLNVSALD
+1278 LNVNALD
-1286 ASSFVDFLRNGGGDT
+1286 VSSFMDFLRNGGGNA

-1310 RDYTG
+1310 RDFTG

>member
-15 SSGLNSEL
+15 SSGLNTEL

-38 IKGFTDALNGT
+38 IKGFTDAINGT

-71 GFAQLISGAVEAGS
+71 GFTQLISGAVEAGS
-85 RIHDLTEAMGVSA
+85 RIHDLTEAMGISA
-98 AEASMFSRTVAI
+98 AEASMLSRTVAI

-138 AQIML
+138 VQIML

-192 MALAGTLREYAEAKE
+192 LALAGTLREYAEAKE
-207 QAAKISGIGL
+207 QANKISGIGL
-217 DPDEMDRLSKELT
+217 DPEEMDRLSKELT

-247 APIVEAYLPYIMTG
+247 APIVEAYLPYLMTG
-261 LSNTAKFLAANKEQI
+261 LSSTAKFLAANKEEI
-276 VDITRDVVALLAV
+276 VDITRNVVAFIAV

-327 EKRIKMVQAAALAEE
+327 QKRIRMVQAAALAEE

-349 STMQATEAEKTA
+349 ATMQTTEAEKTA
-361 IYAKFVKQREIQAAE
+361 LYAKFVKQRELQAAE

-445 IGTIKSAVWGL
+445 IGTIKSAIWGL

-471 YKLFQYKQAQFN
+471 YKLFQYKRAQFN
-483 KEYYQDVVQY
+483 HEYYDDTVSY
-493 NGQDYKKFGD
+493 NGNTYKKIDGE
-503 TWKLREV
+503 WKLRGI
-510 NDSENIALGEGTYKY
+510 NDEEDEALGGGAYKY
-525 SEVSDSDL
+525 TDVTDEQTLQVLNDVEATRKAPKTRVNVSSGGGDGSGDSTAEDL
-533 AAVLDNLNEEKKAQS
+533 TKKLQEALNKVNAATATGS
-548 SASAAPTTP
+548 SG
-557 TTPPTDPN
+557 
-565 LEQFKKQLE
+565 
-574 DALAAANAAG
+574 AG
-584 SSGGSSTKEA
+584 SSSAAAKAPE
-594 STKVV
+594 
-599 DATPKQ
+599 PKPV
-605 TEVQV
+605 EVQV
-610 PIGQLVAQEAANS
+610 PIGQIAAQNAINAYNQAPGSQWLNPELTSDMNRSCASFVGTMYAATGALQSFYTASGDNIEAQLEAKGAWHNPGDGYIPEAGDYIS
-623 VGMSFNTHNLDETL
+623 GPDHVGMYVGN
-637 HEGLGGISEG
+637 GQVISR
-647 CAQFASYAAKLAGVS
+647 
-662 GLNSADA
+662 D
-669 DDLKDAGVARGAYHS
+669 
-684 GDFTGAKEGDLLFWG
+684 
-699 YSGGS
+699 
-704 IQHVGINDGEGGHYA
+704 
-719 YNSNSS
+719 SS
-725 GGGPGVVHANDNEG
+725 GGLQQRDLESWKNLFGFIGFGSIRE
-739 YYSNDGYVPLGYLSM
+739 
-754 DKFTGGQTTSAMMD
+754 FTGGQTATQSMLPD
-768 DAQKKQ
+768 QQKQ
-774 QEAIDRLNKAKD
+774 QEAIDRLNNAKAK
-786 DAVRLFSE
+786 AMELFTS
-794 MSSAIGKESG
+794 MKDAIGKETG
-804 TAYESGMASVADDVQ
+804 TAYESGMTSVAEDVR
-819 KKAQEIARLQKE
+819 KKAQEIAQIQKD
-831 GVPDVT
+831 GVPADA
-837 IKALTKELAEY
+837 IKMLTDELATY
-848 QTTMSDKVEKQRK
+848 QTTMMDKVEKQRK
-861 ENLDKLVA
+861 ENLDKMVA
-869 DTAKANAELKGDYK
+869 DTAKANAEVRGDYK

-892 TLDALNKERDER
+892 TLDTLDKERDER

-922 EWYTAQTEAAAQKRA
+922 EWYTAQTAAAAQKRA
-937 DAYRESFDRQVEYA
+937 DAYRESFDKQVEYA
-951 IKAHDMIQLQGVLS
+951 IKAHDMIQLQGVLN

-1026 DSILDLFDSIMTEIL
+1026 DSILDLFDSIMMEIL

-1056 FGGFLNGNNGAQGNG
+1056 FGGSLDKNNGAQGDG

-1086 SSIFGGGGGNGSGGN
+1086 GSIFGGGGENGPGGN
-1101 SAGISVGDMGVGA
+1101 AAGISVGDMGVGA
-1114 LSTGLSALSTGLN
+1114 LATGFSALSTGLN
-1127 TATTAVTAMGGATGT
+1127 SATTAVTAMGGATGT
-1142 AGNLLGAYNVVQGVL
+1142 AGNLVGAYNVVQGVL

-1162 PAESATTVT
+1162 PAESATTVA
-1171 TTAAMQA
+1171 TTAAMTV
-1178 LSAAAMSASIALKT
+1178 LSAAALSASLALQT
-1192 MSVGGS
+1192 MSMGGI
-1198 GFFFFASG
+1198 GIFGFASG

-1227 EYVINADAVSR
+1227 EYVISADAVSR

-1251 SIRHFAGGGLVSGS
+1251 SIRHFASGGLVSGS

-1315 STGVW
+1315 NTGVW

>member
-15 SSGLNSEL
+15 SSGLNTEL

-38 IKGFTDALNGT
+38 IKGFTEAINGT

-71 GFAQLISGAVEAGS
+71 GFAQLISGAVEAGA
-85 RIHDLTEAMGVSA
+85 RIHDLTEAMGISA

-261 LSNTAKFLAANKEQI
+261 LSSTAKFLAANKEQI

-327 EKRIKMVQAAALAEE
+327 EKRIRMVQAAALAEE

-396 TESAAVQSAAGAK
+396 TESAAVQGAAGAK

-431 AVKTVGAATTSVTA
+431 AVKTVGAAATSVTA
-445 IGTIKSAVWGL
+445 IGTIKSAIWGL
-456 IGGWMGVAAAIAYAT
+456 IGGWMGVAAAIAYVT
-471 YKLFQYKQAQFN
+471 YKLFEYKKTQFD
-483 KEYYQDVVQY
+483 KEYYENTVSY
-493 NGQDYKKFGD
+493 NGNTYKKIDGA
-503 TWKLREV
+503 WKLRGI
-510 NDSENIALGEGTYKY
+510 NDEEDEALGGGAYKY
-525 SEVSDSDL
+525 TDVTDDQTLQVLNDVEATRKAPKTRVNVSSGE
-533 AAVLDNLNEEKKAQS
+533 NS
-548 SASAAPTTP
+548 SAS
-557 TTPPTDPN
+557 TDD
-565 LEQFKKQLE
+565 LQKQLQE
-574 DALAAANAAG
+574 ALSKISAVSESG
-584 SSGGSSTKEA
+584 SKGSGGSTAKAAE
-594 STKVV
+594 
-599 DATPKQ
+599 PKPV
-605 TEVQV
+605 EVQV
-610 PIGQLVAQEAANS
+610 PIGQLAAHQATS
-623 VGMSFNTHNLDETL
+623 VE
-637 HEGLGGISEG
+637 EGLQWINPDLTSDMERS
-647 CAQFASYAAKLAGVS
+647 CASFVSTMYAAAGVTGLYTARVDDLESAFAS
-662 GLNSADA
+662 
-669 DDLKDAGVARGAYHS
+669 RGAWY
-684 GDFTGAKEGDLLFWG
+684 DV
-699 YSGGS
+699 GS
-704 IQHVGINDGEGGHYA
+704 
-719 YNSNSS
+719 
-725 GGGPGVVHANDNEG
+725 
-739 YYSNDGYVPLGYLSM
+739 GYVPQVGDFVSSGEHAGMYIGNDQVRSRDSAGGVRTWSLSGWDNEFGITGYGSIAQ
-754 DKFTGGQTTSAMMD
+754 FTGNQTATESMLPD
-768 DAQKKQ
+768 QRKQ
-774 QEAIDRLNKAKD
+774 QEALKRLQEAKD
-786 DAVRLFSE
+786 RAFQLFTS
-794 MSSAIGKESG
+794 MRDAIGKETG
-804 TAYESGMASVADDVQ
+804 TTYESGMASVAEDVR
-819 KKAQEIARLQKE
+819 KKAQEIAQIPKD
-831 GVPDVT
+831 GVPADA
-837 IKALTKELAEY
+837 IKMLTDELATY
-848 QTTMSDKVEKQRK
+848 QTTMMDKVEKQRK
-861 ENLDKLVA
+861 ENLDKLVT
-869 DTAKANAELKGDYK
+869 DTAKANAEVKGDYK

-904 LKAVAKD
+904 LKNVAKNKD
-911 KNDKEAMAAVE
+911 DKEAMAAVE
-922 EWYTAQTEAAAQKRA
+922 DWYTAQTEAAAQKRA

-951 IKAHDMIQLQGVLS
+951 IKAHDMIQLQGILN
-965 SQDGKDSR
+965 SQEGKDSR
-973 EWDGRTEAMERY
+973 DWDGRTEAMERY
-985 YDMWKAANV
+985 YDIWKAANV
-994 SVDEQMTAV
+994 SEDEQMTAV

-1026 DSILDLFDSIMTEIL
+1026 DSILDLFDSIMLEII
-1041 NQITEKWSAQIVTSL
+1041 NQITEKWAAQIVTSL
-1056 FGGFLNGNNGAQGNG
+1056 FGGFLGGNNRAQGGG
-1071 LSIIGDASMAGLFNF
+1071 LSILGDAAMGGLLNIG
-1086 SSIFGGGGGNGSGGN
+1086 SIFGGGGNGQE
-1101 SAGISVGDMGVGA
+1101 GIGIGDVTTGVTA
-1114 LSTGLSALSTGLN
+1114 LGTGLKTANSALSIFGGTTGSASTLLTGFN
-1127 TATTAVTAMGGATGT
+1127 T
-1142 AGNLLGAYNVVQGVL
+1142 VQGVL
-1157 NMTTK
+1157 NATTK
-1162 PAESATTVT
+1162 PAESATTISAT
-1171 TTAAMQA
+1171 MAMNT
-1178 LSAAAMSASIALKT
+1178 LSASAMTASAALQSMSA
-1192 MSVGGS
+1192 VGGI
-1198 GFFFFASG
+1198 GIFGFASG

-1251 SIRHFAGGGLVSGS
+1251 SIRHFASGGLVSGS
-1265 GGSGIILKAGGTV
+1265 GGGGIILKAGSPIN
-1278 QLNVSALD
+1278 LNVNALD
-1286 ASSFVDFLRNGGGDT
+1286 VSSFMDFLRNGGGNA

-1310 RDYTG
+1310 RDYTE

>member
-15 SSGLNSEL
+15 SSGLNTEL

-38 IKGFTDALNGT
+38 IKGFTDAINGT

-71 GFAQLISGAVEAGS
+71 GFTQLISGAVEADS
-85 RIHDLTEAMGVSA
+85 RIHDLTEAMGISA

-261 LSNTAKFLAANKEQI
+261 LSSTAKFLAANKEEI
-276 VDITRDVVALLAV
+276 VDITRNVVAFIAV

-303 GGLFGSAGSTAAE
+303 GGLFGSAGSAAAE

-327 EKRIKMVQAAALAEE
+327 AKRIKMVQAAALAEE

-349 STMQATEAEKTA
+349 ATMQTTEAEKTA
-361 IYAKFVKQREIQAAE
+361 LYAKFVKQRELQAAE

-483 KEYYQDVVQY
+483 HEYYDDTVKY
-493 NGQDYKKFGD
+493 NGNTYKKVDGE
-503 TWKLREV
+503 WKLRGI
-510 NDSENIALGEGTYKY
+510 NDEEDEALGGGAYKY
-525 SEVSDSDL
+525 TDVTDEQTLQVLNDVEATRKAPKTRVNVSSGGGSDSTAEDL
-533 AAVLDNLNEEKKAQS
+533 TAKLQEALNKVNAATATGS
-548 SASAAPTTP
+548 SG
-557 TTPPTDPN
+557 
-565 LEQFKKQLE
+565 
-574 DALAAANAAG
+574 AG
-584 SSGGSSTKEA
+584 SSA
-594 STKVV
+594 
-599 DATPKQ
+599 ATAKAPEPKPV
-605 TEVQV
+605 EVQV
-610 PIGQLVAQEAANS
+610 PIGQIAAQNAINAYNEAPGSQWLNPELTTDMNNS
-623 VGMSFNTHNLDETL
+623 CASFVGTMYAATGALKSFYTASGDNIEAQLEAKGAWHNPGDGYIPEAGDYISGPYHVGMYVGN
-637 HEGLGGISEG
+637 GQVISR
-647 CAQFASYAAKLAGVS
+647 
-662 GLNSADA
+662 D
-669 DDLKDAGVARGAYHS
+669 
-684 GDFTGAKEGDLLFWG
+684 
-699 YSGGS
+699 
-704 IQHVGINDGEGGHYA
+704 
-719 YNSNSS
+719 SS
-725 GGGPGVVHANDNEG
+725 GGLQQRDVDAWKKTFGFIG
-739 YYSNDGYVPLGYLSM
+739 YGSIRE
-754 DKFTGGQTTSAMMD
+754 FTGGATATQSMLPD
-768 DAQKKQ
+768 QKKQ
-774 QEAIDRLNKAKD
+774 QEAIDRLNNAKTKAMELFTSMKD
-786 DAVRLFSE
+786 
-794 MSSAIGKESG
+794 AIGKETG
-804 TAYESGMASVADDVQ
+804 TTYESGMAGVAEDVR
-819 KKAQEIARLQKE
+819 KKAQEIAQIQKD
-831 GVPDVT
+831 GVPADA
-837 IKALTKELAEY
+837 IKMLTDELATY
-848 QTTMSDKVEKQRK
+848 QTTMMDKVEKQRK
-861 ENLDKLVA
+861 ENLDKLVT
-869 DTAKANAELKGDYK
+869 DTAKANAEVKGDYK

-922 EWYTAQTEAAAQKRA
+922 DWYTAQTEAAAQKRA

-951 IKAHDMIQLQGVLS
+951 IKAHDMIQLQGVLN
-965 SQDGKDSR
+965 SQEGKENRD
-973 EWDGRTEAMERY
+973 WDGRTEAMERY

-1026 DSILDLFDSIMTEIL
+1026 DSILDLFDSIMLEIV
-1041 NQITEKWSAQIVTSL
+1041 NQITEKWAAQIVTSL
-1056 FGGFLNGNNGAQGNG
+1056 FGGFLGGNNGAQGGG
-1071 LSIIGDASMAGLFNF
+1071 LSIIGDAAMGGLLNIG
-1086 SSIFGGGGGNGSGGN
+1086 SIFGGGGNGAGGN
-1101 SAGISVGDMGVGA
+1101 SASIGVGDMGVGA
-1114 LSTGLSALSTGLN
+1114 VATGLN
-1127 TATTAVTAMGGATGT
+1127 SLSVGLNSATTAVTAMGGATGT
-1142 AGNLLGAYNVVQGVL
+1142 AGNLVGAYNVVQGVL

-1162 PAESATTVT
+1162 PAESATTVAA
-1171 TTAAMQA
+1171 TASITA
-1178 LSAAAMSASIALKT
+1178 LSAAALSASLALET
-1192 MSVGGS
+1192 MSVSGGI
-1198 GFFFFASG
+1198 GIFGFASG

-1251 SIRHFAGGGLVSGS
+1251 SIRHFASGGLVSGS
-1265 GGSGIILKAGGTV
+1265 GGGGIILKAGSTV

-1315 STGVW
+1315 NTGVW

>member
-49 SASVEGF
+49 SASVDGF

-85 RIHDLTEAMGVSA
+85 RIHDLTEAMGISA

-163 LEALAEGYQKAA
+163 LEVLAEGYQKAA

-192 MALAGTLREYAEAKE
+192 LALAGTLREYAEAKE
-207 QAAKISGIGL
+207 QANKISGIGL
-217 DPDEMDRLSKELT
+217 DPEEMDRLSKELT

-247 APIVEAYLPYIMTG
+247 APIVEAYLPYLMTG
-261 LSNTAKFLAANKEQI
+261 LSNTAKFLAANKEEI
-276 VDITRDVVALLAV
+276 VDITRNVVAFIAV

-361 IYAKFVKQREIQAAE
+361 IYAKFVKQRELQAAE

-483 KEYYQDVVQY
+483 HEYYDDTVKY
-493 NGQDYKKFGD
+493 NGNTYKKVDGE
-503 TWKLREV
+503 WKLRGI
-510 NDSENIALGEGTYKY
+510 NDEEDEALGGGAYKY
-525 SEVSDSDL
+525 TDVTDEQTLQVLNDVEATRKAPKTRVNVSSGGGSDSTAEDL
-533 AAVLDNLNEEKKAQS
+533 TAKLQEALNKV
-548 SASAAPTTP
+548 
-557 TTPPTDPN
+557 
-565 LEQFKKQLE
+565 
-574 DALAAANAAG
+574 NAATATG
-584 SSGGSSTKEA
+584 SSGSGSSAAAAKAPE
-594 STKVV
+594 
-599 DATPKQ
+599 PKPV
-605 TEVQV
+605 EVQV
-610 PIGQLVAQEAANS
+610 PIGQIAAQNAINAYNQAPGSQWLNPELTSDMNRSCASFVGTMYAATGALQSFYTASGDNIEAQLEAKGAWHNPGDGYIPEAGDYIS
-623 VGMSFNTHNLDETL
+623 GPDHVGMYVGNGQVISRDSKGGLQQRDLAAWKDEF
-637 HEGLGGISEG
+637 GFIG
-647 CAQFASYAAKLAGVS
+647 F
-662 GLNSADA
+662 
-669 DDLKDAGVARGAYHS
+669 
-684 GDFTGAKEGDLLFWG
+684 
-699 YSGGS
+699 GS
-704 IQHVGINDGEGGHYA
+704 IRE
-719 YNSNSS
+719 
-725 GGGPGVVHANDNEG
+725 
-739 YYSNDGYVPLGYLSM
+739 
-754 DKFTGGQTTSAMMD
+754 FTGGQTATQSMLPD
-768 DAQKKQ
+768 QQKQ
-774 QEAIDRLNKAKD
+774 QEAIDRLNNAKAK
-786 DAVRLFSE
+786 AMELFTS
-794 MSSAIGKESG
+794 MKDAIGKETG
-804 TAYESGMASVADDVQ
+804 TAYESGMTSVAEDVR
-819 KKAQEIARLQKE
+819 KKAQEIAQIQKD
-831 GVPDVT
+831 GVPADA
-837 IKALTKELAEY
+837 IKMLTDELATY
-848 QTTMSDKVEKQRK
+848 QTTMMDKVEKQRK
-861 ENLDKLVA
+861 ENLDKLVT
-869 DTAKANAELKGDYK
+869 DTAKANAEVKGDYK

-892 TLDALNKERDER
+892 TLDAINKERDER
-904 LKAVAKD
+904 LKAVAKN

-937 DAYRESFDRQVEYA
+937 DAYRESFDKQVEYA

-1003 AEKAQTGLQDFFT
+1003 AEKVQTGLQDFFT
-1016 NLFTGENSFT
+1016 NLFTGETSFT
-1026 DSILDLFDSIMTEIL
+1026 DSILDLFDSIMMEIL

-1056 FGGFLNGNNGAQGNG
+1056 FGGFLNGNNGAQGDG
-1071 LSIIGDASMAGLFNF
+1071 LSIIGDASMAGLFGF

-1101 SAGISVGDMGVGA
+1101 AAGISVGDMGVGA
-1114 LSTGLSALSTGLN
+1114 LATGFNALSTGLN

-1142 AGNLLGAYNVVQGVL
+1142 AGNLVGAYNVVQGVL

-1162 PAESATTVT
+1162 PAESATTVA
-1171 TTAAMQA
+1171 TTAAMTA
-1178 LSAAAMSASIALKT
+1178 LSAAALSASLALQT
-1192 MSVGGS
+1192 MSMGGI
-1198 GFFFFASG
+1198 GIFGFASG

-1227 EYVINADAVSR
+1227 EYVISADAVSR

-1251 SIRHFAGGGLVSGS
+1251 SIRHFASGGLVSGS

-1315 STGVW
+1315 NTGVW

>member
-15 SSGLNSEL
+15 SSGLNTEL

-38 IKGFTDALNGT
+38 IKGFTDAINGT

-71 GFAQLISGAVEAGS
+71 GFTQLISGAVEAGS
-85 RIHDLTEAMGVSA
+85 RIHDLTEAMGISA

-247 APIVEAYLPYIMTG
+247 APIVEAYLPYIMIG
-261 LSNTAKFLAANKEQI
+261 LSSTAKFLAANKEEI
-276 VDITRDVVALLAV
+276 VDITRNVVVLIAV

-316 EALTRVQEKAI
+316 AALTRVQEKAI
-327 EKRIKMVQAAALAEE
+327 ERRIRMVQAAALAEE

-349 STMQATEAEKTA
+349 ATMQTTEAEKTA
-361 IYAKFVKQREIQAAE
+361 LYAKFVKQRELQAAE

-382 NAMTAAYAQVNAAA
+382 NAMTAVYAQVNAAA

-445 IGTIKSAVWGL
+445 IGTIKSAIWGL

-483 KEYYQDVVQY
+483 HEYYDDTVSY
-493 NGQDYKKFGD
+493 NGNTYKKIDGE
-503 TWKLREV
+503 WKLRGI
-510 NDSENIALGEGTYKY
+510 NDEEDEALGGGAYKY
-525 SEVSDSDL
+525 TDVTDEQTLQVLNDVEATRKAPKTRVNVSSGGGGDSSTAEDL
-533 AAVLDNLNEEKKAQS
+533 TAKLQEALNKVNAATATGS
-548 SASAAPTTP
+548 SG
-557 TTPPTDPN
+557 
-565 LEQFKKQLE
+565 
-574 DALAAANAAG
+574 AG
-584 SSGGSSTKEA
+584 SS
-594 STKVV
+594 
-599 DATPKQ
+599 ATAKAAEPKPV
-605 TEVQV
+605 EVQV
-610 PIGQLVAQEAANS
+610 PIGQIAAQNAINAYNQAPGSQWLNPELTSDMNRSCASFVGTMYAATGALQSFYTASGDNIEAQLEAKGAWHNPGDGYIPEAGDYIS
-623 VGMSFNTHNLDETL
+623 GPDHVGMYVGN
-637 HEGLGGISEG
+637 GQVISR
-647 CAQFASYAAKLAGVS
+647 
-662 GLNSADA
+662 D
-669 DDLKDAGVARGAYHS
+669 
-684 GDFTGAKEGDLLFWG
+684 
-699 YSGGS
+699 
-704 IQHVGINDGEGGHYA
+704 
-719 YNSNSS
+719 SS
-725 GGGPGVVHANDNEG
+725 GGLQQRDLESWKNIFGFIGFGSIRE
-739 YYSNDGYVPLGYLSM
+739 
-754 DKFTGGQTTSAMMD
+754 FTGGQTTTQSMLPD
-768 DAQKKQ
+768 ERKQ
-774 QEAIDRLNKAKD
+774 QEAIDRLNNAKTKAMELFTSMKD
-786 DAVRLFSE
+786 
-794 MSSAIGKESG
+794 AIGKETG
-804 TAYESGMASVADDVQ
+804 TAYESGMTSVAEDVR
-819 KKAQEIARLQKE
+819 KKAQEIAQIQKD
-831 GVPDVT
+831 GVPADA
-837 IKALTKELAEY
+837 IKMLTDELATY
-848 QTTMSDKVEKQRK
+848 QTTMMDKVEKQRK

-869 DTAKANAELKGDYK
+869 DTAKANAEVRGDYK

-892 TLDALNKERDER
+892 TLDALDKERDER
-904 LKAVAKD
+904 LKNVAKN

-922 EWYTAQTEAAAQKRA
+922 EWYTAQTAAAAQKRA
-937 DAYRESFDRQVEYA
+937 DAYRESFDKQVEYA

-985 YDMWKAANV
+985 YDLWKAANV

-1026 DSILDLFDSIMTEIL
+1026 DSILDLFDSIMMEIL
-1041 NQITEKWSAQIVTSL
+1041 NQITEKWAAQIVTSL
-1056 FGGFLNGNNGAQGNG
+1056 FGGFLDKNNGAQGDG

-1086 SSIFGGGGGNGSGGN
+1086 GSIFGGGGNGSGGN

-1142 AGNLLGAYNVVQGVL
+1142 AGNLVGAYNVVQGVL

-1162 PAESATTVT
+1162 PAESATTVA
-1171 TTAAMQA
+1171 TTAAMTA
-1178 LSAAAMSASIALKT
+1178 LSAAALSASLALET
-1192 MSVGGS
+1192 MSVSGGI
-1198 GFFFFASG
+1198 GIFGFASG

-1227 EYVINADAVSR
+1227 EYVISADAVSR

-1251 SIRHFAGGGLVSGS
+1251 SIRHFASGGLVSGS
-1265 GGSGIILKAGGTV
+1265 GGGGIIFKAGGTV

-1315 STGVW
+1315 NTGVW

>member
-15 SSGLNSEL
+15 SSGLNTEL

-38 IKGFTDALNGT
+38 IKGFTDAINGT

-85 RIHDLTEAMGVSA
+85 RIHDLTEAMGISA

-192 MALAGTLREYAEAKE
+192 LALAGTLREYAEAKE
-207 QAAKISGIGL
+207 QANKISGIGL
-217 DPDEMDRLSKELT
+217 DPEEMDRLSKELT

-261 LSNTAKFLAANKEQI
+261 LSSTAKFLAANKEQI
-276 VDITRDVVALLAV
+276 VDITRDVVALIAV

-327 EKRIKMVQAAALAEE
+327 EKRIRMVQAAALAEE

-349 STMQATEAEKTA
+349 ATMQATEAEKTA
-361 IYAKFVKQREIQAAE
+361 LYAKFVKQREIQAAE

-396 TESAAVQSAAGAK
+396 TESAAVQGAAGAK

-431 AVKTVGAATTSVTA
+431 AVKTVGAAATSVTA
-445 IGTIKSAVWGL
+445 IGTIKSAIWGL
-456 IGGWMGVAAAIAYAT
+456 IGGWMGVAAAIGYAT
-471 YKLFQYKQAQFN
+471 YKLFEYKKAQFN
-483 KEYYQDVVQY
+483 KEYYEDVVQY
-493 NGQDYKKFGD
+493 NGQDYKKIDGQ
-503 TWKLREV
+503 WKLREV
-510 NDSENIALGEGTYKY
+510 NDAEAIAMREGTYKY
-525 SEVSDSDL
+525 SDVSDEDL
-533 AAVLDNLNEEKKAQS
+533 AGVLDQMNEQ
-548 SASAAPTTP
+548 
-557 TTPPTDPN
+557 
-565 LEQFKKQLE
+565 KKQEAEQAKTGAEKPATDKSVDDFKASMEEAMAKLQAVTDKE
-574 DALAAANAAG
+574 SSGAKAAA
-584 SSGGSSTKEA
+584 E
-594 STKVV
+594 
-599 DATPKQ
+599 PKPV
-605 TEVQV
+605 EVQV
-610 PIGQLVAQEAANS
+610 PIGQLAAQQATS
-623 VGMSFNTHNLDETL
+623 VE
-637 HEGLGGISEG
+637 EGLQWINPDLTSDMERS
-647 CAQFASYAAKLAGVS
+647 CASFVSTMYAAAGVTGLYTARVDNLESAFAS
-662 GLNSADA
+662 
-669 DDLKDAGVARGAYHS
+669 RGAWYDVGS
-684 GDFTGAKEGDLLFWG
+684 GYVPQAGDFVS
-699 YSGGS
+699 SGEHAGMY
-704 IQHVGINDGEGGHYA
+704 IGNDQVR
-719 YNSNSS
+719 SRDSS
-725 GGGPGVVHANDNEG
+725 GGVRTWSLSGWDKEFGITG
-739 YYSNDGYVPLGYLSM
+739 YGSIA
-754 DKFTGGQTTSAMMD
+754 KFTGNQTATESMLPD
-768 DAQKKQ
+768 QRKQ
-774 QEAIDRLNKAKD
+774 QEALKRLQEAKD
-786 DAVRLFSE
+786 RALQLFVS
-794 MSSAIGKESG
+794 MRDAIGKETG
-804 TAYESGMASVADDVQ
+804 TTYESGMASVAEDVR
-819 KKAQEIARLQKE
+819 KKAQEIAQLQKD
-831 GVPDVT
+831 GVPAAA
-837 IKALTKELAEY
+837 IKALTQELATY
-848 QTTMSDKVEKQRK
+848 QTTMMDKVEKQRK

-869 DTAKANAELKGDYK
+869 DTAKANAEVRGDYK

-892 TLDALNKERDER
+892 TLDALYKERDER
-904 LKAVAKD
+904 LKNVAKN

-951 IKAHDMIQLQGVLS
+951 IKAHDMIQLQSILN
-965 SQDGKDSR
+965 SQEGKDSR

-985 YDMWKAANV
+985 YDLWKAANV

-1026 DSILDLFDSIMTEIL
+1026 DSILDLFDSIMLEIV
-1041 NQITEKWSAQIVTSL
+1041 NQITEKWAAQIVTSL
-1056 FGGFLNGNNGAQGNG
+1056 FGGFLGGNNGAQGGG
-1071 LSIIGDASMAGLFNF
+1071 LSIIGDAAMGGLLNIG
-1086 SSIFGGGGGNGSGGN
+1086 SIFGGGGNGAGGN
-1101 SAGISVGDMGVGA
+1101 SASIGVGDMGVGA
-1114 LSTGLSALSTGLN
+1114 VATGLN
-1127 TATTAVTAMGGATGT
+1127 SLSVGLNSATTAVTAMGGATGT
-1142 AGNLLGAYNVVQGVL
+1142 AGNLVGAYNVVQGVL

-1162 PAESATTVT
+1162 PAESATTVAA
-1171 TTAAMQA
+1171 TASITA
-1178 LSAAAMSASIALKT
+1178 LSAAALSASLALET
-1192 MSVGGS
+1192 MSVSGGI
-1198 GFFFFASG
+1198 GIFGFASG

-1251 SIRHFAGGGLVSGS
+1251 SIRHFASGGLVSGS
-1265 GGSGIILKAGGTV
+1265 GGSGIILKAGSPIN
-1278 QLNVSALD
+1278 LNVNALD
-1286 ASSFVDFLRNGGGDT
+1286 ASSFMDFLRNGGGNA

-1310 RDYTG
+1310 RDYTE

>member
-15 SSGLNSEL
+15 SSGLNTEL

-38 IKGFTDALNGT
+38 IKGFTEAINGT

-71 GFAQLISGAVEAGS
+71 GFVQLISGAVEAGA
-85 RIHDLTEAMGVSA
+85 RIHDLTEAMGISA

-110 AGGDIQTASTAL
+110 AGGDIQTASTAF

-239 GLATGAAL
+239 GLATGSAL

-261 LSNTAKFLAANKEQI
+261 LSSTAKFLAANKEQI

-289 YKTLQALQAASRAV
+289 YKTLQAASRAV

-361 IYAKFVKQREIQAAE
+361 IYAKFVKQREIQAVE

-396 TESAAVQSAAGAK
+396 TESAAVQGAAGAK

-431 AVKTVGAATTSVTA
+431 AVKTVGAAATSVTA
-445 IGTIKSAVWGL
+445 IGTIKSAIWGL
-456 IGGWMGVAAAIAYAT
+456 IGGWMGVAAAIGYAT
-471 YKLFQYKQAQFN
+471 YKLFEYKKAQFN
-483 KEYYQDVVQY
+483 KEYYEDVVQY
-493 NGQDYKKFGD
+493 NGQDYKKIDGQ
-503 TWKLREV
+503 WKLREV
-510 NDSENIALGEGTYKY
+510 NDAEAIAMREGTYKY
-525 SEVSDSDL
+525 SDVSDEDL
-533 AAVLDNLNEEKKAQS
+533 AGVLDQMNEQ
-548 SASAAPTTP
+548 
-557 TTPPTDPN
+557 
-565 LEQFKKQLE
+565 KKQEAEQAKTGAEKPATDKSIDDFKASMEEAMAKLQAVTDKE
-574 DALAAANAAG
+574 SSGAKASVPKAAA
-584 SSGGSSTKEA
+584 E
-594 STKVV
+594 
-599 DATPKQ
+599 PKPV
-605 TEVQV
+605 EVQV
-610 PIGQLVAQEAANS
+610 PIGQLAAQQATS
-623 VGMSFNTHNLDETL
+623 VE
-637 HEGLGGISEG
+637 EGLQWINPDLTSDMERS
-647 CAQFASYAAKLAGVS
+647 CASFVSTMYAAAGVTGLYTARVDNLESAFAS
-662 GLNSADA
+662 
-669 DDLKDAGVARGAYHS
+669 RGAWYDVGS
-684 GDFTGAKEGDLLFWG
+684 GYVPQVGDFVS
-699 YSGGS
+699 SGEHAGMY
-704 IQHVGINDGEGGHYA
+704 IGNDQVR
-719 YNSNSS
+719 SRDSS
-725 GGGPGVVHANDNEG
+725 GGVRTWSLSGWNNEFGITG
-739 YYSNDGYVPLGYLSM
+739 YGSIAQ
-754 DKFTGGQTTSAMMD
+754 FTGNQTATESMLPD
-768 DAQKKQ
+768 QRKQ
-774 QEAIDRLNKAKD
+774 QEALKRLQEAKD
-786 DAVRLFSE
+786 RALQLFVS
-794 MSSAIGKESG
+794 MRDAIGKETG
-804 TAYESGMASVADDVQ
+804 TTYESGMASVAEDVR
-819 KKAQEIARLQKE
+819 KKAQEIAQLQKD
-831 GVPDVT
+831 GVPAAA
-837 IKALTKELAEY
+837 IKALTQELATY
-848 QTTMSDKVEKQRK
+848 QTTMMDKVEKQRK
-861 ENLDKLVA
+861 ENLDKLVT
-869 DTAKANAELKGDYK
+869 DTAKANAEVKGDYK

-892 TLDALNKERDER
+892 NLDALNKERDER
-904 LKAVAKD
+904 LKNVAKNKD
-911 KNDKEAMAAVE
+911 DKEAMAAVE
-922 EWYTAQTEAAAQKRA
+922 DWYTAQTEAAAQKRA

-951 IKAHDMIQLQGVLS
+951 IKAHDMIQLQGVLN
-965 SQDGKDSR
+965 SQEGKDSR
-973 EWDGRTEAMERY
+973 DWDGRTEAMERY

-1026 DSILDLFDSIMTEIL
+1026 DSILDLFDSIMLEIV
-1041 NQITEKWSAQIVTSL
+1041 NQITKKWAAQIVTSL
-1056 FGGFLNGNNGAQGNG
+1056 FGGFLDGNNGAQGGG
-1071 LSIIGDASMAGLFNF
+1071 LSIIGDASMAGLFNNF
-1086 SSIFGGGGGNGSGGN
+1086 GSIFGGGGNGSGGN
-1101 SAGISVGDMGVGA
+1101 AAGISVGDMGVGA

-1142 AGNLLGAYNVVQGVL
+1142 AGNLVGAYNVVQGVL

-1162 PAESATTVT
+1162 PAESATTVAA
-1171 TTAAMQA
+1171 TASITALGAAA
-1178 LSAAAMSASIALKT
+1178 LSASLALET
-1192 MSVGGS
+1192 MSVSGGI
-1198 GFFFFASG
+1198 GIFGFASG

-1227 EYVINADAVSR
+1227 EYVISADAVSR

-1251 SIRHFAGGGLVSGS
+1251 SIRHFASGGLVSGS
-1265 GGSGIILKAGGTV
+1265 GGGGIILKAGRPIN
-1278 QLNVSALD
+1278 LNVSALD
-1286 ASSFVDFLRNGGGDT
+1286 VSSFMDFLRNGGGNA

-1310 RDYTG
+1310 RDFTG

>member
-15 SSGLNSEL
+15 SSGLNTEL

-38 IKGFTDALNGT
+38 IKGFTEAINGT

-71 GFAQLISGAVEAGS
+71 GFVQLISGAVEAGA
-85 RIHDLTEAMGVSA
+85 RIHDLTEAMGISA

-110 AGGDIQTASTAL
+110 AGGDIQTASTAF

-239 GLATGAAL
+239 GLATGSAL

-261 LSNTAKFLAANKEQI
+261 LSSTAKFLAANKEQI

-289 YKTLQALQAASRAV
+289 YKTLQAASRAV

-376 EAAAIR
+376 EATAIR

-396 TESAAVQSAAGAK
+396 TESAAVQGAAGAK

-431 AVKTVGAATTSVTA
+431 AVKTVGAAATSVTA
-445 IGTIKSAVWGL
+445 IGTIKSAIWGL
-456 IGGWMGVAAAIAYAT
+456 IGGWMGVAAAIGYAT
-471 YKLFQYKQAQFN
+471 YKLFEYKKAQFN
-483 KEYYQDVVQY
+483 KEYYEDVVQY
-493 NGQDYKKFGD
+493 NGQDYKKIDGQ
-503 TWKLREV
+503 WKLREV
-510 NDSENIALGEGTYKY
+510 NDAEAIAMREGTYKY
-525 SEVSDSDL
+525 SDVSDEDL
-533 AAVLDNLNEEKKAQS
+533 AGVLDQMNEQ
-548 SASAAPTTP
+548 
-557 TTPPTDPN
+557 
-565 LEQFKKQLE
+565 KKQEAEQAKTGAEKPATDKSIDDFKASMEEAMAKLQAVTDKE
-574 DALAAANAAG
+574 SSGAKASVPKAAA
-584 SSGGSSTKEA
+584 E
-594 STKVV
+594 
-599 DATPKQ
+599 PKPV
-605 TEVQV
+605 EVQV
-610 PIGQLVAQEAANS
+610 PIGQLAAQQATS
-623 VGMSFNTHNLDETL
+623 VE
-637 HEGLGGISEG
+637 EGLQWINPDLTSDMERS
-647 CAQFASYAAKLAGVS
+647 CASFVSTMYAAAGVTGLYTARVDNLESAFAS
-662 GLNSADA
+662 
-669 DDLKDAGVARGAYHS
+669 RGAWYDVGS
-684 GDFTGAKEGDLLFWG
+684 GYVPQVGDFVS
-699 YSGGS
+699 SGEHAGMY
-704 IQHVGINDGEGGHYA
+704 IGNDQVR
-719 YNSNSS
+719 SRDSS
-725 GGGPGVVHANDNEG
+725 GGVRTWSLSGWNNEFGITG
-739 YYSNDGYVPLGYLSM
+739 YGSIAQ
-754 DKFTGGQTTSAMMD
+754 FTGNQTATESMLPD
-768 DAQKKQ
+768 QRKQ
-774 QEAIDRLNKAKD
+774 QEALKRLQEAKD
-786 DAVRLFSE
+786 RALQLFVS
-794 MSSAIGKESG
+794 MRDAIGKETG
-804 TAYESGMASVADDVQ
+804 TTYESGMASVAEDVR
-819 KKAQEIARLQKE
+819 KKAQEIAQLQKD
-831 GVPDVT
+831 GVPAAA
-837 IKALTKELAEY
+837 IKALTQELATY
-848 QTTMSDKVEKQRK
+848 QTTMMDKVEKQRK
-861 ENLDKLVA
+861 ENLDKLVT
-869 DTAKANAELKGDYK
+869 DTAKANAEVKGDYK

-892 TLDALNKERDER
+892 NLDALNKERDER
-904 LKAVAKD
+904 LKNVAKNKD
-911 KNDKEAMAAVE
+911 DKEAMAAVE
-922 EWYTAQTEAAAQKRA
+922 DWYTAQTEAAAQKRA

-951 IKAHDMIQLQGVLS
+951 IKAHDMIQLQGVLN
-965 SQDGKDSR
+965 SQEGKDSR
-973 EWDGRTEAMERY
+973 DWDGRTEAMERY

-1026 DSILDLFDSIMTEIL
+1026 DSILDLFDSIMLEIV
-1041 NQITEKWSAQIVTSL
+1041 NQITKKWAAQIVTSL
-1056 FGGFLNGNNGAQGNG
+1056 FGGFLDGNNGAQGGG
-1071 LSIIGDASMAGLFNF
+1071 LSIIGDASMAGLFNNF
-1086 SSIFGGGGGNGSGGN
+1086 GSIFGGGGNGSGGN
-1101 SAGISVGDMGVGA
+1101 AAGISVGDMGVGA

-1142 AGNLLGAYNVVQGVL
+1142 AGNLVGAYNVVQGVL

-1162 PAESATTVT
+1162 PAESATTVAA
-1171 TTAAMQA
+1171 TASITALGAAA
-1178 LSAAAMSASIALKT
+1178 LSASLALET
-1192 MSVGGS
+1192 MSVSGGI
-1198 GFFFFASG
+1198 GIFGFASG

-1227 EYVINADAVSR
+1227 EYVISADAVSR

-1251 SIRHFAGGGLVSGS
+1251 SIRHFASGGLVSGS
-1265 GGSGIILKAGGTV
+1265 GGGGIILKAGRPIN
-1278 QLNVSALD
+1278 LNVSALD
-1286 ASSFVDFLRNGGGDT
+1286 VSSFMDFLRNGGGNA

-1310 RDYTG
+1310 RDFTG

>member
-15 SSGLNSEL
+15 SSGLNSAL
-23 KNAKGQIDKTFEPSP
+23 KNAKGQIDKTFEPFP
-38 IKGFTDALNGT
+38 IKGFTDAINGT

-71 GFAQLISGAVEAGS
+71 GFTQLISGAVEAGS
-85 RIHDLTEAMGVSA
+85 RIHDLTEAMGISA

-192 MALAGTLREYAEAKE
+192 LALAGTLREYAEAKE
-207 QAAKISGIGL
+207 QANKISGIGL
-217 DPDEMDRLSKELT
+217 DPEEMDRLSKELT

-247 APIVEAYLPYIMTG
+247 APIVEAYLPYLMTG
-261 LSNTAKFLAANKEQI
+261 LSNTAKFLAANKEEI
-276 VDITRDVVALLAV
+276 VDITRNVVAFIAV
-289 YKTLQALQAASRAV
+289 YKTLQALQSASRAV

-349 STMQATEAEKTA
+349 ATMQTTEAEKTA
-361 IYAKFVKQREIQAAE
+361 LYAKFVKQRELQAAE

-456 IGGWMGVAAAIAYAT
+456 IGGWMGVAAAIGYAT

-483 KEYYQDVVQY
+483 KEYYDDTVKY
-493 NGQDYKKFGD
+493 NGNTYKKVDGE
-503 TWKLREV
+503 WKLRGI
-510 NDSENIALGEGTYKY
+510 NDEEDEALGGGAYKY
-525 SEVSDSDL
+525 TDVTDEQTLQVLNDVEAARKAPKTRVNVSSGGGDGSGDSTAADL
-533 AAVLDNLNEEKKAQS
+533 TAKLQEALNKVNAATATGS
-548 SASAAPTTP
+548 SG
-557 TTPPTDPN
+557 
-565 LEQFKKQLE
+565 
-574 DALAAANAAG
+574 AG
-584 SSGGSSTKEA
+584 SSAAAAKAPE
-594 STKVV
+594 
-599 DATPKQ
+599 PKPV
-605 TEVQV
+605 EVQV
-610 PIGQLVAQEAANS
+610 PIGQIAAQNAINAYNQAPGSQWLNPELTTDMNMSCAAFVGTMYAATGALKSFYTASGDNIEDQLEAKGAWHNPGDGYIPEAGDYIS
-623 VGMSFNTHNLDETL
+623 GPKHVGMYVGNGQVISRDSKGGLQQRDLASWKDEF
-637 HEGLGGISEG
+637 GFIG
-647 CAQFASYAAKLAGVS
+647 F
-662 GLNSADA
+662 
-669 DDLKDAGVARGAYHS
+669 
-684 GDFTGAKEGDLLFWG
+684 
-699 YSGGS
+699 GS
-704 IQHVGINDGEGGHYA
+704 IRE
-719 YNSNSS
+719 
-725 GGGPGVVHANDNEG
+725 
-739 YYSNDGYVPLGYLSM
+739 
-754 DKFTGGQTTSAMMD
+754 FTGGQTMSQSMLPD
-768 DAQKKQ
+768 QQKQ
-774 QEAIDRLNKAKD
+774 QEAIDRLNNAKAK
-786 DAVRLFSE
+786 AMELFTS
-794 MSSAIGKESG
+794 MKDAIGKETG
-804 TAYESGMASVADDVQ
+804 TAYESGMTSVTEDVR
-819 KKAQEIARLQKE
+819 KKAQEIAQIQKD
-831 GVPDVT
+831 GVPADA
-837 IKALTKELAEY
+837 IKMLTDELATY
-848 QTTMSDKVEKQRK
+848 QTTMMDKVEKQRK
-861 ENLDKLVA
+861 ENLDKLVT
-869 DTAKANAELKGDYK
+869 DTAKANAEVKGDYK

-892 TLDALNKERDER
+892 TLDAINKERDER
-904 LKAVAKD
+904 LKAVAKN

-922 EWYTAQTEAAAQKRA
+922 EWYTAQTAAAAQKRV

-951 IKAHDMIQLQGVLS
+951 IKAHDMIQLQSILN
-965 SQDGKDSR
+965 SQEGKDSR

-985 YDMWKAANV
+985 YDLWKAANV

-1026 DSILDLFDSIMTEIL
+1026 DSILDLFDSIMLEIV
-1041 NQITEKWSAQIVTSL
+1041 NQITEKWAAQIVTSL
-1056 FGGFLNGNNGAQGNG
+1056 FGGFLGGNNGAQGGG
-1071 LSIIGDASMAGLFNF
+1071 LSIIGDVAMGGLLNI
-1086 SSIFGGGGGNGSGGN
+1086 SSIFGGGGNNGSGG
-1101 SAGISVGDMGVGA
+1101 SSGGIGVGDMGVGA
-1114 LSTGLSALSTGLN
+1114 VATGLNSLSTGLN
-1127 TATTAVTAMGGATGT
+1127 SATTAVTAMGGATGT

-1178 LSAAAMSASIALKT
+1178 LSAAALSASIALKS

-1251 SIRHFAGGGLVSGS
+1251 SIRHFASGGLVSGS

-1315 STGVW
+1315 NTGVW

>member
-38 IKGFTDALNGT
+38 IKGFTDAINGT
-49 SASVEGF
+49 SASMEGF

-71 GFAQLISGAVEAGS
+71 GFTQLISGAVEAGS
-85 RIHDLTEAMGVSA
+85 RIHDLTEAMGISA

-207 QAAKISGIGL
+207 QANKISGIGL
-217 DPDEMDRLSKELT
+217 DPEEMDRLSKELT

-247 APIVEAYLPYIMTG
+247 APIVEAYLPYLMTG
-261 LSNTAKFLAANKEQI
+261 LSNTAKFLAANKEEI
-276 VDITRDVVALLAV
+276 VDITRNVVAFIAV

-303 GGLFGSAGSTAAE
+303 GGLFGSAGSAAAE

-327 EKRIKMVQAAALAEE
+327 QKRIRMVQAAALAEE

-361 IYAKFVKQREIQAAE
+361 LYAKFVKQRELQAAE
-376 EAAAIR
+376 ESAAIR

-471 YKLFQYKQAQFN
+471 YKLFQYKRAQFN
-483 KEYYQDVVQY
+483 HEYYDDTVSY
-493 NGQDYKKFGD
+493 NGNTYKKIDGE
-503 TWKLREV
+503 WKLRGI
-510 NDSENIALGEGTYKY
+510 NDEEDEALGGGAYKY
-525 SEVSDSDL
+525 TDVTDEQTLQVLNDVEATRKAPKTRVNVSSGGGSDSTAEDL
-533 AAVLDNLNEEKKAQS
+533 TKKLQEALNKV
-548 SASAAPTTP
+548 
-557 TTPPTDPN
+557 
-565 LEQFKKQLE
+565 
-574 DALAAANAAG
+574 NAATATG
-584 SSGGSSTKEA
+584 SSGAGSGSS
-594 STKVV
+594 
-599 DATPKQ
+599 ATAAKAPEPKPV
-605 TEVQV
+605 EVQV
-610 PIGQLVAQEAANS
+610 PIGQIAAQNAINAYNEAPGSQWLNPELTTDMNNS
-623 VGMSFNTHNLDETL
+623 CAAFVGTMYAATGALKSFYTASGDNIEDQLEAKGAWHNPGDGYIPEAGDYISGPYHVGMYVGNGQVISRDSKG
-637 HEGLGGISEG
+637 GL
-647 CAQFASYAAKLAGVS
+647 QQRDLASWKNEFGFV
-662 GLNSADA
+662 G
-669 DDLKDAGVARGAYHS
+669 
-684 GDFTGAKEGDLLFWG
+684 F
-699 YSGGS
+699 GS
-704 IQHVGINDGEGGHYA
+704 IRE
-719 YNSNSS
+719 
-725 GGGPGVVHANDNEG
+725 
-739 YYSNDGYVPLGYLSM
+739 
-754 DKFTGGQTTSAMMD
+754 FTGGQTATQSMLPD
-768 DAQKKQ
+768 QQKQ
-774 QEAIDRLNKAKD
+774 QEAIDRLNNAKTKAMELFTSMKD
-786 DAVRLFSE
+786 
-794 MSSAIGKESG
+794 AIGKETG
-804 TAYESGMASVADDVQ
+804 TAYESGMTSVAEDVR
-819 KKAQEIARLQKE
+819 KKAQEIAQIQKD
-831 GVPDVT
+831 GVPADA
-837 IKALTKELAEY
+837 IKMLTDELATY
-848 QTTMSDKVEKQRK
+848 QTTMMDKVEKQRK

-869 DTAKANAELKGDYK
+869 DTAKANAEVRGDYK

-892 TLDALNKERDER
+892 TLDALDKERDER

-922 EWYTAQTEAAAQKRA
+922 DWYTAQTAAAAQKRA
-937 DAYRESFDRQVEYA
+937 DAYRESFDKQVEYA
-951 IKAHDMIQLQGVLS
+951 IKAHDMIRLQSILN

-1026 DSILDLFDSIMTEIL
+1026 DSILDLFDSIMMEIL

-1056 FGGFLNGNNGAQGNG
+1056 FGGFLNGNNGTQGDG
-1071 LSIIGDASMAGLFNF
+1071 LSIIGDASMAGLFGF
-1086 SSIFGGGGGNGSGGN
+1086 SSIFGGGGNNGSGGN

-1114 LSTGLSALSTGLN
+1114 LSTGLSALSTGVN

-1178 LSAAAMSASIALKT
+1178 LSAAALSASIALKS

-1206 GYISGP
+1206 GYIHGP

-1251 SIRHFAGGGLVSGS
+1251 SIRHFASGGLVSGS

-1315 STGVW
+1315 NTGVW

>member
-15 SSGLNSEL
+15 SSGLNTEL

-38 IKGFTDALNGT
+38 IKGFTEAINGT

-71 GFAQLISGAVEAGS
+71 GFVQLISGAVEAGA
-85 RIHDLTEAMGVSA
+85 RIHDLTEAMGISA

-110 AGGDIQTASTAL
+110 AGGDIQTASTAF

-138 AQIML
+138 TQIML

-239 GLATGAAL
+239 GLATGSAL

-261 LSNTAKFLAANKEQI
+261 LSSTAKFLAANKEQI

-289 YKTLQALQAASRAV
+289 YKTLQAASRAV

-396 TESAAVQSAAGAK
+396 TESAAVQGAAGAK

-431 AVKTVGAATTSVTA
+431 AVKTVGAAATSVTA
-445 IGTIKSAVWGL
+445 IGTIKSAIWGL
-456 IGGWMGVAAAIAYAT
+456 IGGWMGVAAAIGYAT
-471 YKLFQYKQAQFN
+471 YKLFEYKKAQFN
-483 KEYYQDVVQY
+483 KEYYEDVVQY
-493 NGQDYKKFGD
+493 NGQDYKKIDGQ
-503 TWKLREV
+503 WKLREV
-510 NDSENIALGEGTYKY
+510 NDAEAIAMREGTYKY
-525 SEVSDSDL
+525 SDVSDEDL
-533 AAVLDNLNEEKKAQS
+533 AGVLDQMNEQ
-548 SASAAPTTP
+548 
-557 TTPPTDPN
+557 
-565 LEQFKKQLE
+565 KKQEAEQAKTGAEKPATDKSIDDFKASMEEAMAKLQAVTDKE
-574 DALAAANAAG
+574 SSGAKASVPKAAA
-584 SSGGSSTKEA
+584 E
-594 STKVV
+594 
-599 DATPKQ
+599 PKPV
-605 TEVQV
+605 EVQV
-610 PIGQLVAQEAANS
+610 PIGQLAAQQATS
-623 VGMSFNTHNLDETL
+623 VE
-637 HEGLGGISEG
+637 EGLQWINPDLTSDMERS
-647 CAQFASYAAKLAGVS
+647 CASFVSTMYAAAGVTGLYTARVDNLESAFAS
-662 GLNSADA
+662 
-669 DDLKDAGVARGAYHS
+669 RGAWYDVGS
-684 GDFTGAKEGDLLFWG
+684 GYVPQVGDFVS
-699 YSGGS
+699 SGEHAGMY
-704 IQHVGINDGEGGHYA
+704 IGNDQVR
-719 YNSNSS
+719 SRDSS
-725 GGGPGVVHANDNEG
+725 GGVRTWSLSGWNNEFGITG
-739 YYSNDGYVPLGYLSM
+739 YGSIAQ
-754 DKFTGGQTTSAMMD
+754 FTGNQTATESMLPD
-768 DAQKKQ
+768 QRKQ
-774 QEAIDRLNKAKD
+774 QEALKRLQEAKD
-786 DAVRLFSE
+786 RALQLFVS
-794 MSSAIGKESG
+794 MRDAIGKETG
-804 TAYESGMASVADDVQ
+804 TTYESGMASVAEDVR
-819 KKAQEIARLQKE
+819 KKAQEIAQLQKD
-831 GVPDVT
+831 GVPAAA
-837 IKALTKELAEY
+837 IKALTQELATY
-848 QTTMSDKVEKQRK
+848 QTTMMDKVEKQRK
-861 ENLDKLVA
+861 ENLDKLVT
-869 DTAKANAELKGDYK
+869 DTAKANAEVKGDYK

-892 TLDALNKERDER
+892 NLDALNKERDER
-904 LKAVAKD
+904 LKNVAKNKD
-911 KNDKEAMAAVE
+911 DKEAMAAVE
-922 EWYTAQTEAAAQKRA
+922 DWYTAQTEAAAQKRA

-951 IKAHDMIQLQGVLS
+951 IKAHDMIQLQGVLN
-965 SQDGKDSR
+965 SQEGKDSR
-973 EWDGRTEAMERY
+973 DWDGRTEAMERY

-1026 DSILDLFDSIMTEIL
+1026 DSILDLFDSIMLEIV
-1041 NQITEKWSAQIVTSL
+1041 NQITKKWAAQIVTSL
-1056 FGGFLNGNNGAQGNG
+1056 FGGFLDGNNGAQGGG
-1071 LSIIGDASMAGLFNF
+1071 LSIIGDASMAGLFNNF
-1086 SSIFGGGGGNGSGGN
+1086 GSIFGGGGNGSGGN
-1101 SAGISVGDMGVGA
+1101 AAGISVGDMGVGA

-1142 AGNLLGAYNVVQGVL
+1142 AGNLVGAYNVVQGVL

-1162 PAESATTVT
+1162 PAESATTVAA
-1171 TTAAMQA
+1171 TASITALGAAA
-1178 LSAAAMSASIALKT
+1178 LSASLALET
-1192 MSVGGS
+1192 MSVSGGI
-1198 GFFFFASG
+1198 GIFGFASG

-1227 EYVINADAVSR
+1227 EYVISADAVSR

-1251 SIRHFAGGGLVSGS
+1251 SIRHFASGGLVSGS
-1265 GGSGIILKAGGTV
+1265 GGGGIILKAGRPIN
-1278 QLNVSALD
+1278 LNVSALD
-1286 ASSFVDFLRNGGGDT
+1286 VSSFMDFLRNGGGNA

-1310 RDYTG
+1310 RDFTG

>member
-15 SSGLNSEL
+15 SSGLNTEL

-38 IKGFTDALNGT
+38 IKGFTEAINGT

-85 RIHDLTEAMGVSA
+85 RIHDLTEAMGISA

-132 GTAAEK
+132 GAAAEK

-247 APIVEAYLPYIMTG
+247 APIVEAYLPYLMTG
-261 LSNTAKFLAANKEQI
+261 LSNTAKFLAANKDEI
-276 VDITRDVVALLAV
+276 VDITRNVVALIAV

-327 EKRIKMVQAAALAEE
+327 AKRIKMVQAAALAEE

-349 STMQATEAEKTA
+349 ATMQTTEAEKTA
-361 IYAKFVKQREIQAAE
+361 LYAKFVKQRELQAAE

-445 IGTIKSAVWGL
+445 IGTIKSAIWGL
-456 IGGWMGVAAAIAYAT
+456 IGGWMGVAEVIAYVT
-471 YKLFQYKQAQFN
+471 YKLFECKKAQFN
-483 KEYYQDVVQY
+483 KEYYEDTVSY
-493 NGQDYKKFGD
+493 NGNTYKKID
-503 TWKLREV
+503 REWKLRGI
-510 NDSENIALGEGTYKY
+510 NDEEDEALGGGAYKY
-525 SEVSDSDL
+525 TDVTDEQTLQVLNDVEATRKAPKTRVNVSSGGGSDSTAEDL
-533 AAVLDNLNEEKKAQS
+533 TKKLQEALNKVNAATATGSNG
-548 SASAAPTTP
+548 
-557 TTPPTDPN
+557 
-565 LEQFKKQLE
+565 
-574 DALAAANAAG
+574 AG
-584 SSGGSSTKEA
+584 SSAATAKAAEP
-594 STKVV
+594 KPV
-599 DATPKQ
+599 D
-605 TEVQV
+605 VQV
-610 PIGQLVAQEAANS
+610 PIGQIAAQNAINAYNEAPGSQWLNPELTSDMNKSCASFVGTMYAATGALQSFYTASGDNIEAQLEAEGAWHNPGDGYIPEAGDYIS
-623 VGMSFNTHNLDETL
+623 GPYHVGMYVGN
-637 HEGLGGISEG
+637 GQVISR
-647 CAQFASYAAKLAGVS
+647 
-662 GLNSADA
+662 D
-669 DDLKDAGVARGAYHS
+669 
-684 GDFTGAKEGDLLFWG
+684 
-699 YSGGS
+699 
-704 IQHVGINDGEGGHYA
+704 
-719 YNSNSS
+719 SS
-725 GGGPGVVHANDNEG
+725 GGLQQRDVDAWKKAFGFIG
-739 YYSNDGYVPLGYLSM
+739 YGSIRE
-754 DKFTGGQTTSAMMD
+754 FTGGATATQSMLPD
-768 DAQKKQ
+768 QKKQ
-774 QEAIDRLNKAKD
+774 QEAIDRLNNAKTKAMELFTSMKD
-786 DAVRLFSE
+786 
-794 MSSAIGKESG
+794 AIGKETG
-804 TAYESGMASVADDVQ
+804 TAYESGMTSVAEDVR
-819 KKAQEIARLQKE
+819 KKAQEIAQIQKD
-831 GVPDVT
+831 GVPADA
-837 IKALTKELAEY
+837 IKMLTDELATY
-848 QTTMSDKVEKQRK
+848 QTTMMDKVEKQRK
-861 ENLDKLVA
+861 ENLDKLVT
-869 DTAKANAELKGDYK
+869 DTAKANAEVKGDYK

-892 TLDALNKERDER
+892 TLDALDKERDER
-904 LKAVAKD
+904 LKAVAKN
-911 KNDKEAMAAVE
+911 KSDKEAMAAVE
-922 EWYTAQTEAAAQKRA
+922 DWYTAQTAAAAQKRA
-937 DAYRESFDRQVEYA
+937 DAYRESFDKQVEYA

-1026 DSILDLFDSIMTEIL
+1026 DSILDLFDSIMMEIL

-1056 FGGFLNGNNGAQGNG
+1056 FGGFLDNNNGAQGNG

-1086 SSIFGGGGGNGSGGN
+1086 SSIFGGGGNGSGGN

-1114 LSTGLSALSTGLN
+1114 LATGLSALSTGLN
-1127 TATTAVTAMGGATGT
+1127 SATTAVTAMGGATGT
-1142 AGNLLGAYNVVQGVL
+1142 AGNLVGAYNVVQGVL

-1162 PAESATTVT
+1162 PAESATTVAA
-1171 TTAAMQA
+1171 TASITA
-1178 LSAAAMSASIALKT
+1178 LSAAALSASLALET
-1192 MSVGGS
+1192 MSVSGGI
-1198 GFFFFASG
+1198 GIFGFASG

-1227 EYVINADAVSR
+1227 EYVISADAVSR

-1251 SIRHFAGGGLVSGS
+1251 SIRHFASGGLVSGS

-1315 STGVW
+1315 NTGVW

>member
-15 SSGLNSEL
+15 SSGLNTEL

-38 IKGFTDALNGT
+38 IKGFTDAINGT

-85 RIHDLTEAMGVSA
+85 RIHDLTEAMGISA

-230 TLKMQASSI
+230 ALKMQASSI

-276 VDITRDVVALLAV
+276 IDITRDVVALLAV

-303 GGLFGSAGSTAAE
+303 GGLFGSVGSTAAE
-316 EALTRVQEKAI
+316 EALSRVQEKAI

-349 STMQATEAEKTA
+349 ATMQTTEAEKTA
-361 IYAKFVKQREIQAAE
+361 LYAKFVKQREIQAAE

-396 TESAAVQSAAGAK
+396 TESAAVQGAAGAK

-431 AVKTVGAATTSVTA
+431 AVKTVGAAATSVTA
-445 IGTIKSAVWGL
+445 IGTIKSAIWGL

-471 YKLFQYKQAQFN
+471 YKLFEYKKAQFN
-483 KEYYQDVVQY
+483 KEYYEDTVSY
-493 NGQDYKKFGD
+493 NGNTYKKIDGA
-503 TWKLREV
+503 WKLRGI
-510 NDSENIALGEGTYKY
+510 NDEEDEALGGGAYKY
-525 SEVSDSDL
+525 TDVTDDQTLQVLNDVEATRKAPKTRVNVSSGENSSTSTDDL
-533 AAVLDNLNEEKKAQS
+533 Q
-548 SASAAPTTP
+548 
-557 TTPPTDPN
+557 
-565 LEQFKKQLE
+565 KQLQE
-574 DALAAANAAG
+574 ALSKISAVSESG
-584 SSGGSSTKEA
+584 SKGSGGSTAK
-594 STKVV
+594 
-599 DATPKQ
+599 ATEPKPV
-605 TEVQV
+605 EVQV
-610 PIGQLVAQEAANS
+610 PIGQIAAQNAINAYNEAPGSQWLNPELTDDMNKSCAS
-623 VGMSFNTHNLDETL
+623 FVGTM
-637 HEGLGGISEG
+637 
-647 CAQFASYAAKLAGVS
+647 YAATGALQSFYTAS
-662 GLNSADA
+662 GDNIEAQLE
-669 DDLKDAGVARGAYHS
+669 ARGAWHNPGDGYIPEAGDYIS
-684 GDFTGAKEGDLLFWG
+684 GPDHVGMYVGNGQVISRDSKGGLQQRDLASWKDLFG
-699 YSGGS
+699 FIGFGS
-704 IQHVGINDGEGGHYA
+704 IRE
-719 YNSNSS
+719 
-725 GGGPGVVHANDNEG
+725 
-739 YYSNDGYVPLGYLSM
+739 
-754 DKFTGGQTTSAMMD
+754 FTGGQTTTQSMLPD
-768 DAQKKQ
+768 ERKQ
-774 QEAIDRLNKAKD
+774 QEALNRLQSAKTKAME
-786 DAVRLFSE
+786 LFTS
-794 MSSAIGKESG
+794 MRDAIGKETG
-804 TAYESGMASVADDVQ
+804 TTYESGMASVAEDVR
-819 KKAQEIARLQKE
+819 KKAQEIAQIQKD
-831 GVPDVT
+831 GVPADA
-837 IKALTKELAEY
+837 IKMLTDELATY
-848 QTTMSDKVEKQRK
+848 QTTMMDKVEKQRK
-861 ENLDKLVA
+861 ENLDKLVT
-869 DTAKANAELKGDYK
+869 DTAKANAEVKGDYK

-904 LKAVAKD
+904 LKAVAKNKD
-911 KNDKEAMAAVE
+911 DKEAMAAVE
-922 EWYTAQTEAAAQKRA
+922 DWYTAQTEAAAQKRA

-951 IKAHDMIQLQGVLS
+951 IKAHDMIQLQGILS
-965 SQDGKDSR
+965 SQEGKDSR
-973 EWDGRTEAMERY
+973 DWDGRTEAMERY
-985 YDMWKAANV
+985 YDLWKAANV

-1026 DSILDLFDSIMTEIL
+1026 DSILDLFDSIMMEIV
-1041 NQITEKWSAQIVTSL
+1041 NQITEKWAAQIVTSI
-1056 FGGFLNGNNGAQGNG
+1056 FGGFLGGKDGSQGGN
-1071 LSIIGDASMAGLFNF
+1071 LSILGDAAMSGLLNIG
-1086 SSIFGGGGGNGSGGN
+1086 SIFGGGGSGSGGN
-1101 SAGISVGDMGVGA
+1101 SAGIGVGDMGVGA
-1114 LSTGLSALSTGLN
+1114 VATGLN
-1127 TATTAVTAMGGATGT
+1127 SLSVGLNSATTAVTAMGGATGT
-1142 AGNLLGAYNVVQGVL
+1142 AGNLVGAYNVVQGVL

-1162 PAESATTVT
+1162 PAESATTVA
-1171 TTAAMQA
+1171 TTAAMTA
-1178 LSAAAMSASIALKT
+1178 LSAAALSASLALET
-1192 MSVGGS
+1192 MSVSGGI
-1198 GFFFFASG
+1198 GIFGFASG

-1227 EYVINADAVSR
+1227 EYVISADAVSR

-1251 SIRHFAGGGLVSGS
+1251 SIRHFASGGLVSGS
-1265 GGSGIILKAGGTV
+1265 GGSGIILKAGSTV
-1278 QLNVSALD
+1278 QLNVSAMD

>member
-38 IKGFTDALNGT
+38 IKGFTDAINGT

-71 GFAQLISGAVEAGS
+71 GFTQLISGAVEAGS
-85 RIHDLTEAMGVSA
+85 RIHDLTEAMGISA
-98 AEASMFSRTVAI
+98 AEASMLSRTVAI

-122 MKLDKTLTGG
+122 MKLDKKLTGG

-138 AQIML
+138 VQIML

-192 MALAGTLREYAEAKE
+192 LALAGTLREYAEAKE
-207 QAAKISGIGL
+207 QANKISGIGL
-217 DPDEMDRLSKELT
+217 DPEEMDRLSKELT

-247 APIVEAYLPYIMTG
+247 APIVEAYLPYLMTG
-261 LSNTAKFLAANKEQI
+261 LSNTAKFLAANKEEI
-276 VDITRDVVALLAV
+276 VDITRNVVAFIAV

-327 EKRIKMVQAAALAEE
+327 ARRIKMVQAAALAEE

-361 IYAKFVKQREIQAAE
+361 LYAKFVKQRELQAAE

-445 IGTIKSAVWGL
+445 IGTIKSAIWGL

-483 KEYYQDVVQY
+483 HEYYDDTVKY
-493 NGQDYKKFGD
+493 NGNTYKKVDGE
-503 TWKLREV
+503 WKLRGI
-510 NDSENIALGEGTYKY
+510 NDEEDEALGGGAYKY
-525 SEVSDSDL
+525 TDVTDEQTLQVLNDVEAARKAPKTRVNVSSGESSSDSTAADL
-533 AAVLDNLNEEKKAQS
+533 TAKLQEALNKV
-548 SASAAPTTP
+548 
-557 TTPPTDPN
+557 
-565 LEQFKKQLE
+565 
-574 DALAAANAAG
+574 NAATATG
-584 SSGGSSTKEA
+584 SSGAGSGSSAAAKAPE
-594 STKVV
+594 
-599 DATPKQ
+599 PKPV
-605 TEVQV
+605 EVQV
-610 PIGQLVAQEAANS
+610 PIGQIAAQNAINAYNEAPGSQWLNPELTTDMNLSCAAFVGTMYAATGALKSFYTASGDNIEDQLEAKGAWHNPGDGYIPEAGDYIS
-623 VGMSFNTHNLDETL
+623 GPKHVGMYVGNGQVISRDSNG
-637 HEGLGGISEG
+637 GL
-647 CAQFASYAAKLAGVS
+647 QQRDLASW
-662 GLNSADA
+662 
-669 DDLKDAGVARGAYHS
+669 KDTFGFIG
-684 GDFTGAKEGDLLFWG
+684 F
-699 YSGGS
+699 GS
-704 IQHVGINDGEGGHYA
+704 IRE
-719 YNSNSS
+719 
-725 GGGPGVVHANDNEG
+725 
-739 YYSNDGYVPLGYLSM
+739 
-754 DKFTGGQTTSAMMD
+754 FTGGQTMSQSMLPD
-768 DAQKKQ
+768 QQKQ
-774 QEAIDRLNKAKD
+774 QEAIDRLNNAKAK
-786 DAVRLFSE
+786 AMELFTS
-794 MSSAIGKESG
+794 MKDAIGKETG
-804 TAYESGMASVADDVQ
+804 TAYESGMTSVTEDVR
-819 KKAQEIARLQKE
+819 KKAQEIAQIQKD
-831 GVPDVT
+831 GVPADA
-837 IKALTKELAEY
+837 IKMLTDELATY
-848 QTTMSDKVEKQRK
+848 QTTMMDKVEKQHK

-869 DTAKANAELKGDYK
+869 DTAKANAEVKGDYK

-892 TLDALNKERDER
+892 TLDALDKERDER
-904 LKAVAKD
+904 LKAVAKNKD
-911 KNDKEAMAAVE
+911 DKEAMAAVE
-922 EWYTAQTEAAAQKRA
+922 EWYTSQTAAAAQKRA
-937 DAYRESFDRQVEYA
+937 DAYRESFDKQVEYA
-951 IKAHDMIQLQGVLS
+951 IKAHDMIQLQGVLN

-1026 DSILDLFDSIMTEIL
+1026 DSILDLFDSIMMEIL

-1056 FGGFLNGNNGAQGNG
+1056 FGGFLNGNNGAQGDG

-1086 SSIFGGGGGNGSGGN
+1086 GSIFGGGGGGNGSGGN
-1101 SAGISVGDMGVGA
+1101 AAGISVGDMGVGA

-1127 TATTAVTAMGGATGT
+1127 SATTAVTAMGGATGT
-1142 AGNLLGAYNVVQGVL
+1142 AGNLVGAYNVVQGVL

-1162 PAESATTVT
+1162 PAESATTVA
-1171 TTAAMQA
+1171 TTAAMTA
-1178 LSAAAMSASIALKT
+1178 LSAAALSASLALQT
-1192 MSVGGS
+1192 MSMGGI
-1198 GFFFFASG
+1198 GIFGFASG

-1227 EYVINADAVSR
+1227 EYVISADAVSR

-1251 SIRHFAGGGLVSGS
+1251 SIRHFASGGLVSGS

-1315 STGVW
+1315 NTGVW

>member
-15 SSGLNSEL
+15 SSGLNTEL

-38 IKGFTDALNGT
+38 IKGFTEAINGT

-71 GFAQLISGAVEAGS
+71 GFVQLISGAVEAGA
-85 RIHDLTEAMGVSA
+85 RIHDLTEAMGISA

-110 AGGDIQTASTAL
+110 AGGDIQTASTAF

-182 FIMNTLGAKG
+182 FIVNTLGAKG

-239 GLATGAAL
+239 GLATGSAL

-261 LSNTAKFLAANKEQI
+261 LSSTAKFLAANKEQI

-289 YKTLQALQAASRAV
+289 YKTLQAASRAV

-396 TESAAVQSAAGAK
+396 TESAAVQGAAGAK

-431 AVKTVGAATTSVTA
+431 AVKTVGAAATSVTA
-445 IGTIKSAVWGL
+445 IGTIKSAIWGL
-456 IGGWMGVAAAIAYAT
+456 IGGWMGVAAAIGYAT
-471 YKLFQYKQAQFN
+471 YKLFEYKKAQFN
-483 KEYYQDVVQY
+483 KEYYEDVVQY
-493 NGQDYKKFGD
+493 NGQDYKKIDGQ
-503 TWKLREV
+503 WKLREV
-510 NDSENIALGEGTYKY
+510 NDAEAIAMREGTYKY
-525 SEVSDSDL
+525 SDVSDEDL
-533 AAVLDNLNEEKKAQS
+533 AGVLDQMNEQ
-548 SASAAPTTP
+548 
-557 TTPPTDPN
+557 
-565 LEQFKKQLE
+565 KKQEAEQAKTGAEKPATDKSIDDFKASMEEAMAKLQAVTDKE
-574 DALAAANAAG
+574 SSGAKASVPKAAA
-584 SSGGSSTKEA
+584 E
-594 STKVV
+594 
-599 DATPKQ
+599 PKPV
-605 TEVQV
+605 EVQV
-610 PIGQLVAQEAANS
+610 PIGQLAAQQATS
-623 VGMSFNTHNLDETL
+623 VE
-637 HEGLGGISEG
+637 EGLQWINPDLTSDMERS
-647 CAQFASYAAKLAGVS
+647 CASFVSTMYAAAGVTGLYTARVDNLESAFAS
-662 GLNSADA
+662 
-669 DDLKDAGVARGAYHS
+669 RGAWYDVGS
-684 GDFTGAKEGDLLFWG
+684 GYVPQVGDFVS
-699 YSGGS
+699 SGEHAGMY
-704 IQHVGINDGEGGHYA
+704 IGNDQVR
-719 YNSNSS
+719 SRDSS
-725 GGGPGVVHANDNEG
+725 GGVRTWSLSGWNNEFGITG
-739 YYSNDGYVPLGYLSM
+739 YGSIAQ
-754 DKFTGGQTTSAMMD
+754 FTGNQTATESMLPD
-768 DAQKKQ
+768 QRKQ
-774 QEAIDRLNKAKD
+774 QEALKRLQEAKD
-786 DAVRLFSE
+786 RALQLFVS
-794 MSSAIGKESG
+794 MRDAIGKETG
-804 TAYESGMASVADDVQ
+804 TTYESGMASVAEDVR
-819 KKAQEIARLQKE
+819 KKAQEIAQLQKD
-831 GVPDVT
+831 GVPAAA
-837 IKALTKELAEY
+837 IKALTQELATY
-848 QTTMSDKVEKQRK
+848 QTTMMDKVEKQRK
-861 ENLDKLVA
+861 ENLDKLVT
-869 DTAKANAELKGDYK
+869 DTAKANAEVKGDYK

-892 TLDALNKERDER
+892 NLDALNKERDER
-904 LKAVAKD
+904 LKNVAKNKD
-911 KNDKEAMAAVE
+911 DKEAMAAVE
-922 EWYTAQTEAAAQKRA
+922 DWYTAQTEAAAQKRA

-951 IKAHDMIQLQGVLS
+951 IKAHDMIQLQGVLN
-965 SQDGKDSR
+965 SQEGKDSR
-973 EWDGRTEAMERY
+973 DWDGRTEAMERY

-1026 DSILDLFDSIMTEIL
+1026 DSILDLFDSIMLEIV
-1041 NQITEKWSAQIVTSL
+1041 NQITKKWAAQIVTSL
-1056 FGGFLNGNNGAQGNG
+1056 FGGFLDGNNGAQGGG
-1071 LSIIGDASMAGLFNF
+1071 LSIIGDASMAGLFNNF
-1086 SSIFGGGGGNGSGGN
+1086 GSIFGGGGNGSGGN
-1101 SAGISVGDMGVGA
+1101 AAGISVGDMGVGA

-1142 AGNLLGAYNVVQGVL
+1142 AGNLVGAYNVVQGVL

-1162 PAESATTVT
+1162 PAESATTVAA
-1171 TTAAMQA
+1171 TASITALGAAA
-1178 LSAAAMSASIALKT
+1178 LSASLALET
-1192 MSVGGS
+1192 MSVSGGI
-1198 GFFFFASG
+1198 GIFGFASG

-1227 EYVINADAVSR
+1227 EYVISADAVSR

-1251 SIRHFAGGGLVSGS
+1251 SIRHFASGGLVSGS
-1265 GGSGIILKAGGTV
+1265 GGGGIILKAGRPIN
-1278 QLNVSALD
+1278 LNVSALD
-1286 ASSFVDFLRNGGGDT
+1286 VSSFMDFLRNGGGNA

-1310 RDYTG
+1310 RDFTG

>member
-15 SSGLNSEL
+15 SSGLNNEL

-38 IKGFTDALNGT
+38 IKGFTEAINGT

-85 RIHDLTEAMGVSA
+85 RIHDLTEAMGISA

-163 LEALAEGYQKAA
+163 LEALADGYQKAA

-247 APIVEAYLPYIMTG
+247 APIVETYLPYIMTG

-276 VDITRDVVALLAV
+276 VDITRDVVALIAV

-396 TESAAVQSAAGAK
+396 TESAAVQGAAGAK

-431 AVKTVGAATTSVTA
+431 AVKTVGAAATSVTA
-445 IGTIKSAVWGL
+445 IGTIKSAIWGL

-471 YKLFQYKQAQFN
+471 YKLFEYKKAQFN
-483 KEYYQDVVQY
+483 KEYYEDTVSY
-493 NGQDYKKFGD
+493 NGNTYKKIDGA
-503 TWKLREV
+503 WKLRGI
-510 NDSENIALGEGTYKY
+510 NDEEDEALGGGAYKY
-525 SEVSDSDL
+525 TDVTDDQTLQVLNDVEATRKAPKTRVNVSSG
-533 AAVLDNLNEEKKAQS
+533 ESS
-548 SASAAPTTP
+548 SASA
-557 TTPPTDPN
+557 DD
-565 LEQFKKQLE
+565 LQKQLQE
-574 DALAAANAAG
+574 ALSKISAVSESG
-584 SSGGSSTKEA
+584 SKGSGGSTAKAAE
-594 STKVV
+594 
-599 DATPKQ
+599 PKPV
-605 TEVQV
+605 EVQV
-610 PIGQLVAQEAANS
+610 PIGQLAAQQATS
-623 VGMSFNTHNLDETL
+623 VE
-637 HEGLGGISEG
+637 EGLQWINPDLTSDMERS
-647 CAQFASYAAKLAGVS
+647 CASFVSTMYAAAGVTGLYTARVDNLESAFAS
-662 GLNSADA
+662 
-669 DDLKDAGVARGAYHS
+669 RGAWYDVGS
-684 GDFTGAKEGDLLFWG
+684 GYVPQVGDFVS
-699 YSGGS
+699 SGEHAGMY
-704 IQHVGINDGEGGHYA
+704 IGNDQVR
-719 YNSNSS
+719 SRDSS
-725 GGGPGVVHANDNEG
+725 GGVRTWSLAGWNKEFGITG
-739 YYSNDGYVPLGYLSM
+739 YGSIAQ
-754 DKFTGGQTTSAMMD
+754 FTGNQTTTESMLPD
-768 DAQKKQ
+768 QRKQ
-774 QEAIDRLNKAKD
+774 QEALKRLQEAKD
-786 DAVRLFSE
+786 RALQLFTS
-794 MSSAIGKESG
+794 MRDAIGKETG
-804 TAYESGMASVADDVQ
+804 TTYESGMASVAEDVR
-819 KKAQEIARLQKE
+819 KKAQEIAQLQKD
-831 GVPDVT
+831 GVPADA
-837 IKALTKELAEY
+837 IKMLTDELATY
-848 QTTMSDKVEKQRK
+848 QTTMMDKVEKQRK
-861 ENLDKLVA
+861 ENLDKLVT
-869 DTAKANAELKGDYK
+869 DTAKANAEVKGDYK

-904 LKAVAKD
+904 LKAVAKNKD
-911 KNDKEAMAAVE
+911 DKEAMAAVE
-922 EWYTAQTEAAAQKRA
+922 DWYTAQTEAAAQKRA

-951 IKAHDMIQLQGVLS
+951 IKAHDMIQLQGVLN
-965 SQDGKDSR
+965 SQEGKDSR
-973 EWDGRTEAMERY
+973 DWDGRTEAMERY
-985 YDMWKAANV
+985 YDLWKAANV

-1016 NLFTGENSFT
+1016 NLFTGESSFT
-1026 DSILDLFDSIMTEIL
+1026 DSILDLFDSIMLEIV
-1041 NQITEKWSAQIVTSL
+1041 NQITEKWAAQIVTSL
-1056 FGGFLNGNNGAQGNG
+1056 FGGFLGGGNGAQGGG
-1071 LSIIGDASMAGLFNF
+1071 LSIIGDAAMGGLLNIG
-1086 SSIFGGGGGNGSGGN
+1086 SIFGGGGNGQE
-1101 SAGISVGDMGVGA
+1101 GIGIGDITTGVTA
-1114 LSTGLSALSTGLN
+1114 LGTGLKTANSALSIFGGTTGSASTLL
-1127 TATTAVTAMGGATGT
+1127 TGFN
-1142 AGNLLGAYNVVQGVL
+1142 AVQGVL
-1157 NMTTK
+1157 NATTK
-1162 PAESATTVT
+1162 PAESATTISAT
-1171 TTAAMQA
+1171 MAMNT
-1178 LSAAAMSASIALKT
+1178 LSASAMTASAALQSMSAA
-1192 MSVGGS
+1192 GGI
-1198 GFFFFASG
+1198 GIFGLATG
-1206 GYISGP
+1206 GYIHGP

-1227 EYVINADAVSR
+1227 EYVISADAVSR

-1251 SIRHFAGGGLVSGS
+1251 SIWHFASGGLVSGS
-1265 GGSGIILKAGGTV
+1265 GGSGIILKAGSPIN
-1278 QLNVSALD
+1278 LNVSALD
-1286 ASSFVDFLRNGGGDT
+1286 VSSFIDFLRNGGGNA

-1315 STGVW
+1315 SAGVW

>member
-15 SSGLNSEL
+15 SSGLNTEL

-38 IKGFTDALNGT
+38 IKGFTEALNGT

-71 GFAQLISGAVEAGS
+71 GFAQLIRGAVEAGS
-85 RIHDLTEAMGVSA
+85 RIHDLTEAMGISA

-153 NGKLLPVNQQ
+153 TGKLLPVNQQ

-192 MALAGTLREYAEAKE
+192 MALTGTLREYAEAKE

-261 LSNTAKFLAANKEQI
+261 LSSTAKFLAANKEQI
-276 VDITRDVVALLAV
+276 VDITRDVVALIAV

-303 GGLFGSAGSTAAE
+303 GGLFGSAGSAAAE

-327 EKRIKMVQAAALAEE
+327 EKRIRMVQAAALAEE

-349 STMQATEAEKTA
+349 ATMQATEAEKTA
-361 IYAKFVKQREIQAAE
+361 LYAKFVKQREIQAAE

-396 TESAAVQSAAGAK
+396 TESAAVQGAAGAK

-431 AVKTVGAATTSVTA
+431 AVKTVGAAATSVTA
-445 IGTIKSAVWGL
+445 IGTIKSAIWGL
-456 IGGWMGVAAAIAYAT
+456 IGGWMGVAAAIGYAT
-471 YKLFQYKQAQFN
+471 YKLFEYKKAQFN
-483 KEYYQDVVQY
+483 KEYYEDVVQY
-493 NGQDYKKFGD
+493 NGQDYKKIDGQ
-503 TWKLREV
+503 WKLREV
-510 NDSENIALGEGTYKY
+510 NDAESIAMREGTYKY
-525 SEVSDSDL
+525 SDVSDEDL
-533 AAVLDNLNEEKKAQS
+533 AGVLDQMNEQ
-548 SASAAPTTP
+548 
-557 TTPPTDPN
+557 
-565 LEQFKKQLE
+565 KKQEAEQAKTGAEKPATDKSVDDFKASMEEAMAKLQAVTDKE
-574 DALAAANAAG
+574 SSGAKASVPKAAA
-584 SSGGSSTKEA
+584 E
-594 STKVV
+594 
-599 DATPKQ
+599 PKPV
-605 TEVQV
+605 EVQV
-610 PIGQLVAQEAANS
+610 PIGQLVAQQATS
-623 VGMSFNTHNLDETL
+623 VE
-637 HEGLGGISEG
+637 EGLQWINPDLTSDMERS
-647 CAQFASYAAKLAGVS
+647 CASFVSTMYAAAGVTGLYTARVDNLKSAFAS
-662 GLNSADA
+662 
-669 DDLKDAGVARGAYHS
+669 RGAWYDVGS
-684 GDFTGAKEGDLLFWG
+684 GYVPQAGDFVS
-699 YSGGS
+699 SGEHAGMY
-704 IQHVGINDGEGGHYA
+704 IGNDQVR
-719 YNSNSS
+719 SRDSS
-725 GGGPGVVHANDNEG
+725 GGVRTWSLSGWDKEFGITG
-739 YYSNDGYVPLGYLSM
+739 YGSIA
-754 DKFTGGQTTSAMMD
+754 KFTGNQTATESMLPD
-768 DAQKKQ
+768 QRKQ
-774 QEAIDRLNKAKD
+774 QEALKRLQEAKD
-786 DAVRLFSE
+786 RALQLFVS
-794 MSSAIGKESG
+794 MRDAIGKETG
-804 TAYESGMASVADDVQ
+804 TTYESGMASVAEDVR
-819 KKAQEIARLQKE
+819 KKAQEIAQLQKD
-831 GVPDVT
+831 GVPAAA
-837 IKALTKELAEY
+837 IKALTQELATY
-848 QTTMSDKVEKQRK
+848 QTTMMDKVEKQRK
-861 ENLDKLVA
+861 ENLDKLVT
-869 DTAKANAELKGDYK
+869 DTAKANAEVRGDYK

-892 TLDALNKERDER
+892 TLDALDKERDER
-904 LKAVAKD
+904 LKNVAKN

-922 EWYTAQTEAAAQKRA
+922 DWYTAQTEAAAQKRA

-951 IKAHDMIQLQGVLS
+951 IKAHDMIQLQGVLN
-965 SQDGKDSR
+965 SQEGKDSR

-985 YDMWKAANV
+985 YDLWKAANV

-1003 AEKAQTGLQDFFT
+1003 AEKAQTGLQDFFA

-1026 DSILDLFDSIMTEIL
+1026 DSILDLFDSIMLEIV
-1041 NQITEKWSAQIVTSL
+1041 NQITEKWAAQIVTSL
-1056 FGGFLNGNNGAQGNG
+1056 FGGFLGGNNGAQGGG
-1071 LSIIGDASMAGLFNF
+1071 LSIIGDAAMGGLLNIG
-1086 SSIFGGGGGNGSGGN
+1086 SIFGGGNGSGGN
-1101 SAGISVGDMGVGA
+1101 SAGVGVGDMGVGA
-1114 LSTGLSALSTGLN
+1114 VATGLN
-1127 TATTAVTAMGGATGT
+1127 SLSIGLNSATTAVTAMGGATGT
-1142 AGNLLGAYNVVQGVL
+1142 AGNLVGAYNVVQGVL

-1162 PAESATTVT
+1162 PAESATTVAA
-1171 TTAAMQA
+1171 TASITA
-1178 LSAAAMSASIALKT
+1178 LSAAALSASLALET
-1192 MSVGGS
+1192 MSVSGGI
-1198 GFFFFASG
+1198 GIFGFASG

-1251 SIRHFAGGGLVSGS
+1251 SIRHFASGGLVSGS
-1265 GGSGIILKAGGTV
+1265 GGGGIILKAGSPIN
-1278 QLNVSALD
+1278 LNVSALD
-1286 ASSFVDFLRNGGGDT
+1286 ASSFMDFLRNGGGNA

>member
-15 SSGLNSEL
+15 SSGLNTEL

-38 IKGFTDALNGT
+38 IKGFTEAINGT

-71 GFAQLISGAVEAGS
+71 GFAQLISGAVEAGA

-217 DPDEMDRLSKELT
+217 DPDEMDRISKELT

-261 LSNTAKFLAANKEQI
+261 LSSTAKFLAANKEQI

-303 GGLFGSAGSTAAE
+303 GGLFSSAGSTAAE

-396 TESAAVQSAAGAK
+396 TESAAVQGAAGAK

-431 AVKTVGAATTSVTA
+431 AVKTVGAAATSVTA
-445 IGTIKSAVWGL
+445 IGTIKSAIWGL

-471 YKLFQYKQAQFN
+471 FKLFEYKKAQFN
-483 KEYYQDVVQY
+483 KEYYEDTVSY
-493 NGQDYKKFGD
+493 NGNTYKKIDGA
-503 TWKLREV
+503 WKLREV
-510 NDSENIALGEGTYKY
+510 NDEEAIAMREGTYKY
-525 SEVSDSDL
+525 SDVTDDQTLQVLNDVEATRKAPKTRVNVSSG
-533 AAVLDNLNEEKKAQS
+533 ESS
-548 SASAAPTTP
+548 SASV
-557 TTPPTDPN
+557 D
-565 LEQFKKQLE
+565 EMQKQLQE
-574 DALAAANAAG
+574 ALSKINAVSDTGSKGAG
-584 SSGGSSTKEA
+584 SS
-594 STKVV
+594 
-599 DATPKQ
+599 ATAKAAEPKPV
-605 TEVQV
+605 EVQV
-610 PIGQLVAQEAANS
+610 PIGQIAAQNAINAYNEAPGSQWLNPELTDEMNKSCAS
-623 VGMSFNTHNLDETL
+623 FVGTM
-637 HEGLGGISEG
+637 
-647 CAQFASYAAKLAGVS
+647 YAATGALQSFYTAS
-662 GLNSADA
+662 GDNIEAQLE
-669 DDLKDAGVARGAYHS
+669 ARGAWHNPGDGYIPEAGDYIS
-684 GDFTGAKEGDLLFWG
+684 GPDHVGMYVGNGQVISRDSKGGLQQRDLASWKDLFG
-699 YSGGS
+699 FIGFGS
-704 IQHVGINDGEGGHYA
+704 IRE
-719 YNSNSS
+719 
-725 GGGPGVVHANDNEG
+725 
-739 YYSNDGYVPLGYLSM
+739 
-754 DKFTGGQTTSAMMD
+754 FTGGQTTSQSMLPD
-768 DAQKKQ
+768 ERKQ
-774 QEAIDRLNKAKD
+774 QEALNRLQSAKTKAME
-786 DAVRLFSE
+786 LFTS
-794 MSSAIGKESG
+794 MRDAIGKETG
-804 TAYESGMASVADDVQ
+804 TTYESGMASVAEDVR
-819 KKAQEIARLQKE
+819 KKAQEIAQIQKD
-831 GVPDVT
+831 GVPTDA
-837 IKALTKELAEY
+837 IKMLTDELATY
-848 QTTMSDKVEKQRK
+848 QTTMMDKVEKQRK
-861 ENLDKLVA
+861 ENLDKLVT
-869 DTAKANAELKGDYK
+869 DTAKANAEVKGDYK

-904 LKAVAKD
+904 LKNVAKNKD
-911 KNDKEAMAAVE
+911 DKEAMAAVE
-922 EWYTAQTEAAAQKRA
+922 DWYTAQTEAAAQKRA
-937 DAYRESFDRQVEYA
+937 DAYRESFDKQVEYA
-951 IKAHDMIQLQGVLS
+951 IKAHDMIQLQGVLN
-965 SQDGKDSR
+965 SQEGKDSR
-973 EWDGRTEAMERY
+973 DWDGRTEAMERY
-985 YDMWKAANV
+985 YDIWKAANV

-1026 DSILDLFDSIMTEIL
+1026 DSVLDLFDSIMLEII
-1041 NQITEKWSAQIVTSL
+1041 NQITEKWAAQIVTSL
-1056 FGGFLNGNNGAQGNG
+1056 FGGFLNGNNGAQGGG
-1071 LSIIGDASMAGLFNF
+1071 LSIIGDAAIGGLLNIG
-1086 SSIFGGGGGNGSGGN
+1086 SIFGGGGSGSGGN

-1114 LSTGLSALSTGLN
+1114 VATGLN
-1127 TATTAVTAMGGATGT
+1127 SLSVGLNSATTAVTAMGGATGT
-1142 AGNLLGAYNVVQGVL
+1142 AGNLVGAYNVVQGVL

-1162 PAESATTVT
+1162 PAESATTVAA
-1171 TTAAMQA
+1171 TASITALGAAA
-1178 LSAAAMSASIALKT
+1178 LSASLALET
-1192 MSVGGS
+1192 MSVSGGI
-1198 GFFFFASG
+1198 GIFGFASG

-1251 SIRHFAGGGLVSGS
+1251 SIRHFASGGLVSGS
-1265 GGSGIILKAGGTV
+1265 GGGGIILKAGSPIN
-1278 QLNVSALD
+1278 LNVSALD
-1286 ASSFVDFLRNGGGDT
+1286 VSSFMDFLRNGGGNA

>member
-15 SSGLNSEL
+15 SSGLNTEL

-38 IKGFTDALNGT
+38 IKGFTDAINGT

-85 RIHDLTEAMGVSA
+85 RIHDLTEAMGISA

-192 MALAGTLREYAEAKE
+192 LALAGTLREYAEAKE
-207 QAAKISGIGL
+207 QANKISGIGL
-217 DPDEMDRLSKELT
+217 DPEEMDRLSKELT

-261 LSNTAKFLAANKEQI
+261 LSSTAKFLAANKEQI
-276 VDITRDVVALLAV
+276 VDITRDVVALIAV

-327 EKRIKMVQAAALAEE
+327 EKRIRMVQAAALAEE

-349 STMQATEAEKTA
+349 ATMQATEAEKTA
-361 IYAKFVKQREIQAAE
+361 LYAKFVKQREIQAAE

-396 TESAAVQSAAGAK
+396 TESAAVQGAAGAK

-431 AVKTVGAATTSVTA
+431 AVKTVGAAATSVTA
-445 IGTIKSAVWGL
+445 IGTIKSAIWGL
-456 IGGWMGVAAAIAYAT
+456 IGGWMGVAAAIGYAT
-471 YKLFQYKQAQFN
+471 YKLFEYKKAQFN
-483 KEYYQDVVQY
+483 KEYYEDVVQY
-493 NGQDYKKFGD
+493 NGQDYKKIDGQ
-503 TWKLREV
+503 WKLREV
-510 NDSENIALGEGTYKY
+510 NDAEAIAMREGTYKY
-525 SEVSDSDL
+525 SDVSDEDL
-533 AAVLDNLNEEKKAQS
+533 AGVLDQMNEQ
-548 SASAAPTTP
+548 
-557 TTPPTDPN
+557 
-565 LEQFKKQLE
+565 KKQEAEQAKTGAEKPATDKSVDDFKASMEEAMAKLQAVTDKE
-574 DALAAANAAG
+574 SSGAKAAA
-584 SSGGSSTKEA
+584 E
-594 STKVV
+594 
-599 DATPKQ
+599 PKPV
-605 TEVQV
+605 EVQV
-610 PIGQLVAQEAANS
+610 PIGQLAAQQATS
-623 VGMSFNTHNLDETL
+623 VE
-637 HEGLGGISEG
+637 EGLQWINPDLTSDMERS
-647 CAQFASYAAKLAGVS
+647 CASFVSTMYAAAGVTGLYTARVDNLESAFAS
-662 GLNSADA
+662 
-669 DDLKDAGVARGAYHS
+669 RGAWYDVGS
-684 GDFTGAKEGDLLFWG
+684 GYVPQAGDFVS
-699 YSGGS
+699 SGEHAGMY
-704 IQHVGINDGEGGHYA
+704 IGNDQVR
-719 YNSNSS
+719 SRDSS
-725 GGGPGVVHANDNEG
+725 GGVRTWSLSGWDKEFGITG
-739 YYSNDGYVPLGYLSM
+739 YGSIA
-754 DKFTGGQTTSAMMD
+754 KFTGNQTATESMLPD
-768 DAQKKQ
+768 QRKQ
-774 QEAIDRLNKAKD
+774 QEALKRLQEAKD
-786 DAVRLFSE
+786 RALQLFVS
-794 MSSAIGKESG
+794 MRDAIGKETG
-804 TAYESGMASVADDVQ
+804 TTYESGMASVAEDVR
-819 KKAQEIARLQKE
+819 KKAQEIAQLQKD
-831 GVPDVT
+831 GVPAAA
-837 IKALTKELAEY
+837 IKALTQELATY
-848 QTTMSDKVEKQRK
+848 QTTMMDKVEKQRK

-869 DTAKANAELKGDYK
+869 DTAKANAEVRGDYK

-892 TLDALNKERDER
+892 TLDALYKERDER
-904 LKAVAKD
+904 LKNVAKN

-951 IKAHDMIQLQGVLS
+951 IKAHDMIQLQSILN
-965 SQDGKDSR
+965 SQEGKDSR

-985 YDMWKAANV
+985 YDLWKAANV

-1003 AEKAQTGLQDFFT
+1003 AEKAQTGIQDFFT

-1026 DSILDLFDSIMTEIL
+1026 DSILDLFDSIMLEIV
-1041 NQITEKWSAQIVTSL
+1041 NQITEKWAAQIVTSL
-1056 FGGFLNGNNGAQGNG
+1056 FGGFLGGNNGAQGGG
-1071 LSIIGDASMAGLFNF
+1071 LSIIGDAAMGGLLNIG
-1086 SSIFGGGGGNGSGGN
+1086 SIFGGGGNGAGGN
-1101 SAGISVGDMGVGA
+1101 SAGIGVGDMGVGA
-1114 LSTGLSALSTGLN
+1114 VATGLN
-1127 TATTAVTAMGGATGT
+1127 SLSVGLNSATTAVTAMGGATGT
-1142 AGNLLGAYNVVQGVL
+1142 AGNLVGAYNVVQGVL

-1162 PAESATTVT
+1162 PAESATTVAA
-1171 TTAAMQA
+1171 TASITA
-1178 LSAAAMSASIALKT
+1178 LSAAALSASLALET
-1192 MSVGGS
+1192 MSVSGGI
-1198 GFFFFASG
+1198 GIFGFASG

-1212 GTSTS
+1212 GTGTS

-1251 SIRHFAGGGLVSGS
+1251 SIRHFASGGLVSGS
-1265 GGSGIILKAGGTV
+1265 GGSGIILKAGSPIN
-1278 QLNVSALD
+1278 LNVNALD
-1286 ASSFVDFLRNGGGDT
+1286 ASSFMDFLRNGGGNA

-1310 RDYTG
+1310 RDYTE